1 MNTKRILHTCSAS
14 LLVIGAMLLTL
25 VGCMDDDLA
34 KNNGDV
40 VEGVP
45 ITVTMK
51 LAGAPTAD
59 VTVDTRASGDDLST
73 LSNLTIYVFDGNGTY
88 QQTVSTLDGFESL
101 EIIKGPTGTSDVT
114 YEVKFETT
122 SGTKKLLAVGNSTSS
137 VWSEANNINVSTMNF
152 EELKKHLANL
162 NIPLNQDEEFS
173 RPATITSDGQMMIT
187 GKNEGIQFGTNG
199 TVVGWGESD
208 NDIAVKM
215 KRIMAHVTFNITP
228 PKDGNAKGTFIP
240 TSYKV
245 YNVPTKACL
254 VNMDDDNT
262 IITGD
267 GAVGFNHFASMTINP
282 AINDVYSFD
291 FYMPENIYDENSEVK
306 SYQARDVW
314 TKNTEML
321 LGKMWSNAPQTSTF
335 VVISGTYSGNST
347 VDDNGTENSGDHAV
361 TGDVQYTIHLGDF
374 SDLTGNNGNYSVA
387 RNVSYTYNVSV
398 TGVNKIV
405 VEALTNKEVQPGAEG
420 QIFTYDGSTYS
431 YELDAHYEQLFLEY
445 NLSSIAS
452 AVQQKLGPYDSS
464 MEDASIN
471 KAIAD
476 NLILVIQS
484 EAMDYTYDGD
494 DYTVQN
500 KRGTLRPYQIYAD
513 AVQNKQD
520 PTEAKNN
527 VWKGSGSGINPTR
540 GFDYQWIEFWPQES
554 GTALAAYPG
563 VSEWSRAS
571 TLKAAEEN
579 MVYGTAKGNTARLK
593 DVYDVIVAMGK
604 AVKKIY
610 INGSMTPTGDTP
622 NADGICIVKDGD
634 NYVARFTAF
643 VNEYYYY
650 EHPLTHAA
658 VTSWDVFV
666 NKIPREMII
675 AMSSKISADGN
686 SSYSQVYSYI
696 TQRSMETFYNSR
708 ATAIDGFG
716 IETYNE
722 TPLTQNGVNFT
733 FGTAKCT
740 TSSGLSDK
748 NGRSN
753 QIALIGINQDQYN
766 NWSYYISTANN
777 GWFNSTNT
785 NHKEHKLSI
794 DAYSNNDRQRG
805 AYAACLSRNRDLN
818 GDGKIDE
825 SEVRWFLPSVNE
837 YLRIG
842 IGSSALSNAAQLYI
856 GNKASLDD
864 DIWYTEVNQT
874 GDKNYVTANNLADG
888 TLFYTSS
895 IDNHRTYWAVEKG
908 SYGEDQKDWTANNN
922 PKPIRCIRVLPKN
935 ITSVDTESDATY
947 EPINDPSGLTTLKFK
962 DRLVDRLYRNGVYTS
977 LLSRHNEDG
986 EPNFYS
992 EGIFVASKN
1001 VKTTDN
1007 WGVETNTDATFSL
1020 SEIIGY
1026 DINGNRLPRTNP
1038 CANYG
1043 EGSYGKGSGWRVPN
1057 LVELMAMNA
1066 EGLVNENTTCC
1077 TAFSRQ
1083 KVRYGFFINEKKMIS
1098 CPGSKGSGDLTS
1110 ASYKIRCVRDVPA
1123 GYFGN

>member
-1 MNTKRILHTCSAS
+1 MKKILHTIYTC
-14 LLVIGAMLLTL
+14 LLWMGFIGFALS
-25 VGCMDDDLA
+25 GCKDDDLA

-51 LAGAPTAD
+51 LAGTPAAD
-59 VTVDTRASGDDLST
+59 VTVDTRASDNDLST
-73 LSNLTIYVFDGNGTY
+73 LSNLTIYVFDGNGKY
-88 QQTVSTLDGFESL
+88 QQTVSTLDGTL
-101 EIIKGPTGTSDVT
+101 ERVSGPTGATDVT
-114 YEVKFETT
+114 YEVKFSTT

-162 NIPLNQDEEFS
+162 NIPLNQDGEFS
-173 RPATITSDGQMMIT
+173 RPATITADGQMMIT

-254 VNMDDDNT
+254 VNMDNDTT

-282 AINDVYSFD
+282 AIDSVYSFD

-321 LGKMWSNAPQTSTF
+321 LGKKWSNAPQTSTF

-347 VDDNGTENSGDHAV
+347 VDDNGTENSGNHAV

-374 SDLTGNNGNYSVA
+374 GESNDPNRDFGDFSIE
-387 RNVSYTYNVSV
+387 RNCSYTYNVSV

-405 VEALTNKEVQPGAEG
+405 VEALTNREDQPGAEG

-464 MEDASIN
+464 MKDSSIN

-484 EAMDYTYDGD
+484 EAMDYTHDGD

-513 AVQNKQD
+513 AVQNKKD

-527 VWKGSGSGINPTR
+527 VWKGSGSGINPTG

-571 TLKAAEEN
+571 TLTADEKN
-579 MVYGTAKGNTARLK
+579 MVYGKAKGNNARLK

-604 AVKKIY
+604 AVKNIY
-610 INGSMTPTGDTP
+610 SGSVTTIITGDTP

-650 EHPLTHAA
+650 EHPLTHAK

-708 ATAIDGFG
+708 ATAINGFG

-740 TSSGLSDK
+740 TSSGLSDT
-748 NGRSN
+748 NGRLN
-753 QIALIGINQDQYN
+753 QIALIGIDKDRYDWN
-766 NWSYYISTANN
+766 YYISTEKN

-794 DAYSNNDRQRG
+794 DAYSNNEGQRG

-818 GDGKIDE
+818 GNRTIDE

-856 GNKASLDD
+856 GNKASLDN
-864 DIWYTEVNQT
+864 DIYNQT
-874 GDKNYVTANNLADG
+874 GDKLYVTANNLADG

-908 SYGEDQKDWTANNN
+908 SYGQDNASWTANDA
-922 PKPIRCIRVLPKN
+922 PKPIRCIRVLPTN

-1001 VKTTDN
+1001 VKTTNN
-1007 WGVETNTDATFSL
+1007 WGEETNATFSL

-1026 DINGNRLPRTNP
+1026 DSNGNRVPRTNP
-1038 CANYG
+1038 CANHS
-1043 EGSYGKGSGWRVPN
+1043 EGGYSDGWRVPN

-1066 EGLVNENTTCC
+1066 EGLVDNLTICC

-1083 KVRYGFFINEKKMIS
+1083 KVRYGFKKDGTMIS
-1098 CPGSKGSGDLTS
+1098 CPGSKGTTDLTWKG
-1110 ASYKIRCVRDVPA
+1110 YLIRCVRDVPA
-1123 GYFGN
+1123 GYTFPTN

>member
-1 MNTKRILHTCSAS
+1 MKKILHTIYTC
-14 LLVIGAMLLTL
+14 LLWMGFVGFALSGCKDDEL
-25 VGCMDDDLA
+25 V
-34 KNNGDV
+34 KNNGEV

-51 LAGAPTAD
+51 LAGTPAAD
-59 VTVDTRASGDDLST
+59 VTVDTRASDNDLST
-73 LSNLTIYVFDGNGTY
+73 LSNLTIYVFDGNGKY
-88 QQTVSTLDGFESL
+88 QQTVSTLDGTL
-101 EIIKGPTGTSDVT
+101 TIKSGPEGATDVT
-114 YEVKFETT
+114 YEVQFSTT

-162 NIPLNQDEEFS
+162 NIPLNQDGEFS

-199 TVVGWGESD
+199 GVVDWGESE
-208 NDIAVKM
+208 NNIAVKM
-215 KRIMAHVTFNITP
+215 KRMMAHVTFNITQP
-228 PKDGNAKGTFIP
+228 GSAKGTFIP

-262 IITGD
+262 IVTGEN
-267 GAVGFNHFASMTINP
+267 AVEFNHFASTTVNP
-282 AINDVYSFD
+282 AIDNVYSFD
-291 FYMPENIYDENSEVK
+291 FYMPENIYGVTGGVNDYQLRDKWTVNSEK
-306 SYQARDVW
+306 
-314 TKNTEML
+314 L
-321 LGKMWSNAPQTSTF
+321 LGKQWTYAPQTSTF

-347 VDDNGTENSGDHAV
+347 VDDEGYEDSENHEV

-374 SDLTGNNGNYSVA
+374 SSSGFWGDYSVV

-398 TGVNKIV
+398 TGVDKIV
-405 VEALTNKEVQPGAEG
+405 VEALTDREDQPGAEG

-445 NLSSIAS
+445 NLSSIAL
-452 AVQQKLGPYDSS
+452 AVQQKLGQYNSNLEDSVI
-464 MEDASIN
+464 DN
-471 KAIAD
+471 TIAD

-484 EAMDYTYDGD
+484 EAMDYTHDGD

-513 AVQNKQD
+513 AVQNKKN

-527 VWKGSGSGINPTR
+527 VWKGSGTGLQPTG

-571 TLKAAEEN
+571 TLTPAEEN
-579 MVYGTAKGNTARLK
+579 MVYGKAKGNIARLK

-604 AVKKIY
+604 AVKAIY
-610 INGSMTPTGDTP
+610 TTGSVTTTDDTP
-622 NADGICIVKDGD
+622 NPDGICIVKDGD

-675 AMSSKISADGN
+675 AMSSKISEDGN

-708 ATAIDGFG
+708 ATAINGFG

-733 FGTAKCT
+733 FGKAKCT
-740 TSSGLSDK
+740 TEKEKGSDLSDTD
-748 NGRSN
+748 GRSN
-753 QIALIGINQDQYN
+753 QIALIGINQYN
-766 NWSYYISTANN
+766 KWNYYISTEKN

-794 DAYSNNDRQRG
+794 DAYSNNKGQRG

-818 GDGKIDE
+818 GDGTIDE

-856 GNKASLDD
+856 GNKASLDN
-864 DIWYTEVNQT
+864 DIWLSNGE
-874 GDKNYVTANNLADG
+874 KNYVTAENLKDG
-888 TLFYTSS
+888 TLYYTSS
-895 IDNHRTYWAVEKG
+895 IDEHRTYWAVEKG
-908 SYGEDQKDWTANNN
+908 SYGVDEASWTATNA
-922 PKPIRCIRVLPKN
+922 PKPIRCIRVLPTN
-935 ITSVDTESDATY
+935 ITSVDAKSDATY
-947 EPINDPSGLTTLKFK
+947 EPINNDPSGLTTLKFK
-962 DRLVDRLYRNGVYTS
+962 DRLVDRLYRNGEYTS

-986 EPNFYS
+986 GPNFYS

-1001 VKTTDN
+1001 VKTTDHL
-1007 WGVETNTDATFSL
+1007 GVETNTDATFSL
-1020 SEIIGY
+1020 SSIIGY
-1026 DINGNRLPRTNP
+1026 DASGNTISRTNP
-1038 CANYG
+1038 CRKYSEG
-1043 EGSYGKGSGWRVPN
+1043 EYTSGWRVPN

-1066 EGLVNENTTCC
+1066 EGLVDENTTCC

-1083 KVRYGFFINEKKMIS
+1083 AVRYGFFINEAEMIS
-1098 CPGSKGSGDLTS
+1098 CPGSKSGHLTS
-1110 ASYKIRCVRDVPA
+1110 TSYKIRCVRDVPA

>member
-1 MNTKRILHTCSAS
+1 MKKILHTIYTC
-14 LLVIGAMLLTL
+14 LLWMGF
-25 VGCMDDDLA
+25 VGFALSGCKDDEPL
-34 KNNGDV
+34 KNNGEV

-45 ITVTMK
+45 ITVNLK
-51 LAGAPTAD
+51 FSGAPAAD
-59 VTVDTRASGDDLST
+59 VVVDTRASGNDLSA
-73 LSNLTIYVFDGNGTY
+73 LSNLTIYVFDGNGKY
-88 QQTVSTLDGFESL
+88 QQTVSTLDGFERL
-101 EIIKGPTGTSDVT
+101 EIVSGPTGASDVT
-114 YEVKFETT
+114 YEVRFSTT

-137 VWSEANNINVSTMNF
+137 LWSGANNVNASEMNF
-152 EELKKHLANL
+152 EELEKHLATL
-162 NIPLNQDEEFS
+162 NIPLNQDGEFS
-173 RPATITSDGQMMIT
+173 RPATIASDGQMMIT
-187 GKNEGIQFGTNG
+187 GKNEGIQFGTDG
-199 TVVGWGESD
+199 TVVNWGESED
-208 NDIAVKM
+208 NIAVKM
-215 KRIMAHVTFNITP
+215 KRMMAHVTFNITQP
-228 PKDGNAKGTFIP
+228 ESAKGTFVP

-262 IITGD
+262 IVTGEN
-267 GAVGFNHFASMTINP
+267 AVEFNHFASTTVNP
-282 AINDVYSFD
+282 AIDNEYSFD
-291 FYMPENIYDENSEVK
+291 FYMPENIYDVIEGVDG
-306 SYQARDVW
+306 YQARDIW
-314 TKNTEML
+314 TDKSEEL
-321 LGKMWSNAPQTSTF
+321 LGKKWTNAPPTSTF

-347 VDDNGTENSGDHAV
+347 VNNSGEEDSGDYAV
-361 TGDVQYTIHLGDF
+361 TGNVQYTIHLGDF
-374 SDLTGNNGNYSVA
+374 SQLTGDYGDYSIA

-398 TGVNKIV
+398 VGVDKIV
-405 VEALTNKEVQPGAEG
+405 VEALTDIEEQPGAEG

-452 AVQQKLGPYDSS
+452 AITQKLGSYNTSID
-464 MEDASIN
+464 DAKID

-484 EAMDYTYDGD
+484 EAMDYSHAGS

-513 AVQNKQD
+513 AVRNGDD
-520 PTEAKNN
+520 PTEAKKK
-527 VWKGSGSGINPTR
+527 VWQGSGTELQPEG

-571 TLKAAEEN
+571 TLTDAEKQI
-579 MVYGTAKGNTARLK
+579 VYGTAVALDKTARLK

-604 AVKKIY
+604 AVKNIY
-610 INGSMTPTGDTP
+610 KSGSVTTTTGDTP
-622 NADGICIVKDGD
+622 NDDGICIVKDGN

-650 EHPLTHAA
+650 EHPLTHAK

-675 AMSSKISADGN
+675 AMSSKISEDGN

-708 ATAIDGFG
+708 ATAINGIG

-722 TPLTQNGVNFT
+722 TPLTQNGINFT
-733 FGTAKCT
+733 FGYAKCST
-740 TSSGLSDK
+740 KSGLSDTD
-748 NGRSN
+748 GRSN
-753 QIALIGINQDQYN
+753 QIALIGIDDYQYN
-766 NWSYYISTANN
+766 WNYYISTDKN

-785 NHKEHKLSI
+785 NHKEHKLDI
-794 DAYSNNDRQRG
+794 EAYDNKYGQRG

-818 GDGKIDE
+818 GNGVIDK

-842 IGSSALSNAAQLYI
+842 IGSNVLSNAAQLYL

-864 DIWYTEVNQT
+864 DIWYTGQNNT
-874 GDKNYVTANNLADG
+874 GDKNYVTADNLTDG
-888 TLFYTSS
+888 TLYYTSS

-908 SYGEDQKDWTANNN
+908 SYGVDGESWTAGDN
-922 PKPIRCIRVLPKN
+922 PKPIRCIRVLPTN
-935 ITSVDTESDATY
+935 IASVDVNSDATY
-947 EPINDPSGLTTLKFK
+947 ERVNKDPSGLTTLKFK
-962 DRLVDRLYRNGVYTS
+962 GRLVDGLYRNGVYNS
-977 LLSRHNEDG
+977 LLSIHDETGGANL
-986 EPNFYS
+986 YS
-992 EGIFVASKN
+992 EGIFVASEN
-1001 VKTTDN
+1001 VKTTDY
-1007 WGVETNTDATFSL
+1007 GGQDTDATFSL
-1020 SEIIGY
+1020 SSIIGY
-1026 DINGNRLPRTNP
+1026 NANGNTLYRTNP
-1038 CANYG
+1038 CRNYS
-1043 EGSYGKGSGWRVPN
+1043 EGGYNSGWRVPN

-1066 EGLVNENTTCC
+1066 EGLVDNTTICC

-1083 KVRYGFFINEKKMIS
+1083 KVRYGFRIDAGMIS
-1098 CPGSKGSGDLTS
+1098 CPGSKGITDLIDD
-1110 ASYKIRCVRDVPA
+1110 KFIIRCVRDVPA

>member
-1 MNTKRILHTCSAS
+1 MKRIQYILSVV
-14 LLVIGAMLLTL
+14 LLAVFAFT
-25 VGCMDDDLA
+25 GCIDDDLV
-34 KNNGDV
+34 KTNDV
-40 VEGVP
+40 EEGVP
-45 ITVTMK
+45 ITVTLK
-51 LAGAPTAD
+51 LSGAPVAD
-59 VTVDTRASGDDLST
+59 VTVDTRASGDDLSA
-73 LSNLTIYVFDGNGTY
+73 LSNLTIYVFDGNGKY

-101 EIIKGPTGTSDVT
+101 EIINGPTGTSDVT

-162 NIPLNQDEEFS
+162 NIPLNQDGEFS

-187 GKNEGIQFGTNG
+187 GKNEGIQFDTNG
-199 TVVGWGESD
+199 TVVYWGESES
-208 NDIAVKM
+208 NIAVKM
-215 KRIMAHVTFNITP
+215 KRMMAHVTFNITQP
-228 PKDGNAKGTFIP
+228 GSAKGTFIP

-291 FYMPENIYDENSEVK
+291 FYMPENIYDENSEVD
-306 SYQARDVW
+306 SYQERDVW
-314 TKNTEML
+314 TKKPEML
-321 LGKMWSNAPQTSTF
+321 LGKKWSNAPQTSTF

-347 VDDNGTENSGDHAV
+347 VDDEGYEDSENHEV
-361 TGDVQYTIHLGDF
+361 TGNVQYTIHLGDF
-374 SDLTGNNGNYSVA
+374 SSSGFWGDYSVV
-387 RNVSYTYNVSV
+387 RNVSYTYNISV
-398 TGVNKIV
+398 EGVNKIV
-405 VEALTNKEVQPGAEG
+405 VEALTNREDQPGAEG

-452 AVQQKLGPYDSS
+452 AVEQKLGSYNSN
-464 MEDASIN
+464 MEDAEIDN
-471 KAIAD
+471 AIAD

-484 EAMDYTYDGD
+484 EAMDYTHNGS

-513 AVQNKQD
+513 AVRSGEN
-520 PTEAKNN
+520 PANAKNS
-527 VWKGSGSGINPTR
+527 VWQGSGSGIQPTG

-571 TLKAAEEN
+571 TLTEAEEN

-604 AVKKIY
+604 AVKNIY
-610 INGSMTPTGDTP
+610 SGSVTTIITGDTP
-622 NADGICIVKDGD
+622 NDDGICIVKDGD

-650 EHPLTHAA
+650 EHPLTHAE

-708 ATAIDGFG
+708 ATAINGFG

-722 TPLTQNGVNFT
+722 TPLTQDGVNFT

-740 TSSGLSDK
+740 TSDGLSDK
-748 NGRSN
+748 DGRSN
-753 QIALIGINQDQYN
+753 QIALIGINQYN
-766 NWSYYISTANN
+766 KWNYYISTEKN

-794 DAYSNNDRQRG
+794 DAYSNNEGQRG

-818 GDGKIDE
+818 GNGTIDE

-864 DIWYTEVNQT
+864 DIWYTGGNQT
-874 GDKNYVTANNLADG
+874 GDKNYVKANNLADG

-895 IDNHRTYWAVEKG
+895 IDNHRTFWAVEKG
-908 SYGEDQKDWTANNN
+908 SYGKDQQSWTANNS
-922 PKPIRCIRVLPKN
+922 PKPIRCIRVLPTN

-1001 VKTTDN
+1001 VKTTNN
-1007 WGVETNTDATFSL
+1007 WGEETNATFSL

-1026 DINGNRLPRTNP
+1026 DSNGNEVPRTNP
-1038 CANYG
+1038 CKNHR
-1043 EGSYGKGSGWRVPN
+1043 EGGYSDGWRVPN

-1066 EGLVNENTTCC
+1066 EGLVDNLTICC

-1083 KVRYGFFINEKKMIS
+1083 KVRYGFKIDGTMIS
-1098 CPGSKGSGDLTS
+1098 CPGSKGTTDLTWKG
-1110 ASYKIRCVRDVPA
+1110 YLIRCVRDVPA
-1123 GYFGN
+1123 GYTFPTN

>member
-1 MNTKRILHTCSAS
+1 MKKILHTIYIRL
-14 LLVIGAMLLTL
+14 LLVGFVAFTLTS
-25 VGCMDDDLA
+25 CMDDELV
-34 KNNGDV
+34 KSGEV

-114 YEVKFETT
+114 YKVKFETT

-162 NIPLNQDEEFS
+162 NIPLNQDGEFS

-187 GKNEGIQFGTNG
+187 GKNEGIQFDTNG
-199 TVVGWGESD
+199 TVVDWGESK
-208 NDIAVKM
+208 NNIAVKM
-215 KRIMAHVTFNITP
+215 KRIMAHVTFNITQP
-228 PKDGNAKGTFIP
+228 DDGSAQGTFTP

-254 VNMDDDNT
+254 VNMDNDST

-282 AINDVYSFD
+282 AIDNVYSFD
-291 FYMPENIYDENSEVK
+291 FYMPENIYDENSKVN

-314 TKNTEML
+314 TKKTEML
-321 LGKMWSNAPQTSTF
+321 LGKKWSNAPQTSTF

-347 VDDNGTENSGDHAV
+347 VDDNGTEGSGNHAV

-374 SDLTGNNGNYSVA
+374 SDSKFGDYSIA

-398 TGVNKIV
+398 EGVNKIV
-405 VEALTNKEVQPGAEG
+405 VEALTNREDQPGAEG

-464 MEDASIN
+464 MKDSSIN

-484 EAMDYTYDGD
+484 EAMDYTHDGD

-513 AVQNKQD
+513 AVQNKKD

-527 VWKGSGSGINPTR
+527 VWKGSGSGINPTG
-540 GFDYQWIEFWPQES
+540 GFDYQWIEFWPQTS
-554 GTALAAYPG
+554 GTELAAYPG

-571 TLKAAEEN
+571 SLTEAEEN
-579 MVYGTAKGNTARLK
+579 MVYGTAKGNASRLK

-604 AVKKIY
+604 AVKNIY
-610 INGSMTPTGDTP
+610 KVGTVSTTTDDTP

-650 EHPLTHAA
+650 EHPLTHAE

-708 ATAIDGFG
+708 ATAINGFG

-740 TSSGLSDK
+740 TSDELSDK
-748 NGRSN
+748 DGRSN
-753 QIALIGINQDQYN
+753 QIALIGIDNDRYYWN
-766 NWSYYISTANN
+766 YYISTEKN

-794 DAYSNNDRQRG
+794 DAYSNNKGQRG

-818 GDGKIDE
+818 GDRTIDE

-856 GNKASLDD
+856 GNKASLDN
-864 DIWYTEVNQT
+864 DIWYTGENQT
-874 GDKNYVTANNLADG
+874 GDKNYVKAENLKDG
-888 TLFYTSS
+888 TLYYTSS
-895 IDNHRTYWAVEKG
+895 IDEHRTYWAVEKG
-908 SYGEDQKDWTANNN
+908 SYGVDGESWTATNA
-922 PKPIRCIRVLPKN
+922 PKPIRCIRVLPTN
-935 ITSVDTESDATY
+935 ITSVDAKSDATY
-947 EPINDPSGLTTLKFK
+947 ERIYNDPSGLTTLKFK

-1026 DINGNRLPRTNP
+1026 DSNGNRVSRTNP
-1038 CANYG
+1038 CANHS

-1066 EGLVNENTTCC
+1066 EELVDVNTTCC

-1083 KVRYGFFINEKKMIS
+1083 AVRYGFFINEKKMIS
-1098 CPGSKGSGDLTS
+1098 CPGSKGSGHLTS
-1110 ASYKIRCVRDVPA
+1110 TSYKIRCVRDVPA

>member
-1 MNTKRILHTCSAS
+1 MNARRILHTLFTGLLAVWALAS
-14 LLVIGAMLLTL
+14 CIDDELV
-25 VGCMDDDLA
+25 
-34 KNNGDV
+34 KNNNV

-59 VTVDTRASGDDLST
+59 VTVETRASGNDLST
-73 LSNLTIYVFDGNGTY
+73 LSNLTIYVYDGNGKY
-88 QQTVSTLDGFESL
+88 QQTVSTLDKTLTIES
-101 EIIKGPTGTSDVT
+101 GPTGTADVT
-114 YEVKFETT
+114 YRVRFSTT

-162 NIPLNQDEEFS
+162 NIPLNQDGEFS
-173 RPATITSDGQMMIT
+173 RPATITADGQMMIT

-262 IITGD
+262 IVAGE
-267 GAVGFNHFASMTINP
+267 GAVGFNHFAATTINP

-291 FYMPENIYDENSEVK
+291 FYMPENIYDEK
-306 SYQARDVW
+306 SDVNDYKVRDVW
-314 TKNTEML
+314 TKNSEEL
-321 LGKMWSNAPQTSTF
+321 LGKKWTNAPQTSTF

-347 VDDNGTENSGDHAV
+347 VDDNGIENSGNHAV
-361 TGDVQYTIHLGDF
+361 TGNVQYTIHLGDF
-374 SDLTGNNGNYSVA
+374 SDLTGELGNYSVA

-398 TGVNKIV
+398 EGIDKIV
-405 VEALTNKEVQPGAEG
+405 VEALTNKEDQPGAEG

-452 AVQQKLGPYDSS
+452 AVQQILGPYDSS

-484 EAMDYTYDGD
+484 EAMDYTHDGE

-513 AVQNKQD
+513 AVQNGQD
-520 PTEAKNN
+520 PTVAKNN
-527 VWKGSGSGINPTR
+527 VWKGSGSGITPTG
-540 GFDYQWIEFWPQES
+540 GFDYQWIEFWPQTNSTE
-554 GTALAAYPG
+554 LAAYPG
-563 VSEWSRAS
+563 VSEWSCAS
-571 TLKAAEEN
+571 SLTDAEKKS
-579 MVYGTAKGNTARLK
+579 VYGTPRGDTDRLK

-604 AVKKIY
+604 AVKSIY
-610 INGSMTPTGDTP
+610 KTGSVSTTDETP
-622 NADGICIVKDGD
+622 NTDGICITQDG
-634 NYVARFTAF
+634 NSFVTRFTAF

-650 EHPLTHAA
+650 EHPLTHAE
-658 VTSWDVFV
+658 VPSWDVFV

-675 AMSSKISADGN
+675 AMSSKISSDGN

-708 ATAIDGFG
+708 ATAINGFG

-722 TPLTQNGVNFT
+722 TPLTEKGVNFT
-733 FGTAKCT
+733 FGKNIK
-740 TSSGLSDK
+740 SGLSDTD
-748 NGRSN
+748 GRSN
-753 QIALIGINQDQYN
+753 QIDLIDGNDE
-766 NWSYYISTANN
+766 WEYYISTVNN

-794 DAYSNNDRQRG
+794 DAYSDDFDQRG

-818 GDGKIDE
+818 GDGIIDN

-864 DIWYTEVNQT
+864 DIWYTGVNQT
-874 GDKNYVTANNLADG
+874 GDKNYVTEENLADG

-895 IDNHRTYWAVEKG
+895 IDDHRTFWAVEKG
-908 SYGEDQKDWTANNN
+908 SYGKDQQPWTANNS
-922 PKPIRCIRVLPKN
+922 PKPIRCIRVLPTN
-935 ITSVDTESDATY
+935 ITSVNAKSDATY
-947 EPINDPSGLTTLKFK
+947 ERIDNDPSKLITLKFK
-962 DRLVDRLYRNGVYTS
+962 GRLVDRLYRNGVYTS
-977 LLSRHNEDG
+977 VLSRHDEDG

-1001 VKTTDN
+1001 VKQTN
-1007 WGVETNTDATFSL
+1007 WWGDETNTDATFSL

-1026 DINGNRLPRTNP
+1026 DSNGNMSSRTNP
-1038 CANYG
+1038 CANYS

-1066 EGLVNENTTCC
+1066 EGLVDVNTTCC

-1083 KVRYGFFINEKKMIS
+1083 KVRYGFFINEAKMIS

-1110 ASYKIRCVRDVPA
+1110 ESYKIRCVRDVPT
-1123 GYFGN
+1123 GYFD

>member
-1 MNTKRILHTCSAS
+1 MKKILHTIYTC
-14 LLVIGAMLLTL
+14 LLWMGFVGFALSGCKDDEL
-25 VGCMDDDLA
+25 V
-34 KNNGDV
+34 KNNGEV

-59 VTVDTRASGDDLST
+59 VTVDTRASGNDLST
-73 LSNLTIYVFDGNGTY
+73 LINLTIYVFDGNGTY
-88 QQTVSTLDGFESL
+88 QQTVSTLDGTL
-101 EIIKGPTGTSDVT
+101 TIKSGPEGATDVT
-114 YEVKFETT
+114 YEVQFSTT

-162 NIPLNQDEEFS
+162 NIPLNQDGEFS

-187 GKNEGIQFGTNG
+187 GKNEGIQFDTNG
-199 TVVGWGESD
+199 TVVNWGESK
-208 NDIAVKM
+208 NNIAVKM

-228 PKDGNAKGTFIP
+228 PKDGNAKGTFTP

-254 VNMDDDNT
+254 VNMDNDST

-282 AINDVYSFD
+282 AIDSVYSFD
-291 FYMPENIYDENSEVK
+291 FYMPENIYDENSKVD

-314 TKNTEML
+314 TKKTEML
-321 LGKMWSNAPQTSTF
+321 LGKKWRNAPQTSTF

-347 VDDNGTENSGDHAV
+347 VNDNGTEGSGNHAV
-361 TGDVQYTIHLGDF
+361 TGDVQYTIHLGNFGKSTDTKRNFGDF
-374 SDLTGNNGNYSVA
+374 SIE
-387 RNVSYTYNVSV
+387 RNCSYTYNVSV

-405 VEALTNKEVQPGAEG
+405 VEALTNIEDQPGAEG

-452 AVQQKLGPYDSS
+452 AVEQNLGSYNSN
-464 MEDASIN
+464 MEDAEIDN
-471 KAIAD
+471 AIAD

-484 EAMDYTYDGD
+484 EAMDYTHDGD

-513 AVQNKQD
+513 AVQNKKN

-527 VWKGSGSGINPTR
+527 VWKGSGTGIQPTG
-540 GFDYQWIEFWPQES
+540 GFDYQWIEFWPQTS
-554 GTALAAYPG
+554 GTELAAYPG

-571 TLKAAEEN
+571 TLTAAEEN
-579 MVYGTAKGNTARLK
+579 MVYGTAKGDTARLK

-650 EHPLTHAA
+650 EHPLTHAE

-675 AMSSKISADGN
+675 AMSSKISEDGN

-708 ATAIDGFG
+708 ATAINGFG

-722 TPLTQNGVNFT
+722 TPLTQKGVDFT

-748 NGRSN
+748 DGRSN
-753 QIALIGINQDQYN
+753 QIALIGINQYN
-766 NWSYYISTANN
+766 EWNYYISTEKN

-794 DAYSNNDRQRG
+794 DAYSNNKGQRG

-818 GDGKIDE
+818 GNGTIDE

-856 GNKASLDD
+856 GNKASLDN
-864 DIWYTEVNQT
+864 DIWYTGENQT

-895 IDNHRTYWAVEKG
+895 IDNHRTFWAVEKG
-908 SYGEDQKDWTANNN
+908 SYGVDGASWTANNA
-922 PKPIRCIRVLPKN
+922 PKPIRCIRVLPTN
-935 ITSVDTESDATY
+935 IISVDAKSDATY
-947 EPINDPSGLTTLKFK
+947 EPINNDPSGLTTLKFK
-962 DRLVDRLYRNGVYTS
+962 DRLVDRLYRNGEYTS

-986 EPNFYS
+986 GPNFYS

-1001 VKTTDN
+1001 VKTTDHL
-1007 WGVETNTDATFSL
+1007 GVETNTDATFSL
-1020 SEIIGY
+1020 SSIIGY
-1026 DINGNRLPRTNP
+1026 DASGNTISRTNP
-1038 CANYG
+1038 CRKYSEG
-1043 EGSYGKGSGWRVPN
+1043 EYTSGWRVPN

-1066 EGLVNENTTCC
+1066 EGLVDENTTCC

-1083 KVRYGFFINEKKMIS
+1083 AVRYGFFINEAEMIS
-1098 CPGSKGSGDLTS
+1098 CPGSKGSGHLTS
-1110 ASYKIRCVRDVPA
+1110 TSYKIRCVRDVPA

>member
-1 MNTKRILHTCSAS
+1 MKKILHTIYTC
-14 LLVIGAMLLTL
+14 LLWMGFVCFALSGCKDDEL
-25 VGCMDDDLA
+25 V
-34 KNNGDV
+34 KNNGEV

-51 LAGAPTAD
+51 LAGTPAAD

-73 LSNLTIYVFDGNGTY
+73 LINLTIYVFDRNGTY

-162 NIPLNQDEEFS
+162 NIPLNQDGEFS

-187 GKNEGIQFGTNG
+187 GKNEGIQFDTNG
-199 TVVGWGESD
+199 TVVNWGESK
-208 NDIAVKM
+208 NNIAVKM

-228 PKDGNAKGTFIP
+228 PKDGNAKGTFTP

-291 FYMPENIYDENSEVK
+291 FYMPENIYDENSKVN

-314 TKNTEML
+314 TKKTEML
-321 LGKMWSNAPQTSTF
+321 LGKKWSNAPQTSTF

-347 VDDNGTENSGDHAV
+347 VDDNGTENSGNHAV

-398 TGVNKIV
+398 KGVNKIV
-405 VEALTNKEVQPGAEG
+405 VEALTDKEEQPGAEG

-513 AVQNKQD
+513 AVQNEQD

-527 VWKGSGSGINPTR
+527 VWKGSGSGINPTG

-571 TLKAAEEN
+571 TLTAAEEN
-579 MVYGTAKGNTARLK
+579 MVYGTAEGNTARLK

-708 ATAIDGFG
+708 ATTINGFG

-722 TPLTQNGVNFT
+722 TPLTQNGVDFT

-748 NGRSN
+748 DGRSN
-753 QIALIGINQDQYN
+753 QIALIGINQGINQYN
-766 NWSYYISTANN
+766 NWNYYISTVKN

-794 DAYSNNDRQRG
+794 DAYSNNYGQRG

-818 GDGKIDE
+818 GNGTIDE

-864 DIWYTEVNQT
+864 DIWYTGVNQT

-895 IDNHRTYWAVEKG
+895 IDKHRTYWAVEKG
-908 SYGEDQKDWTANNN
+908 SYGEDQKDWTAGNN

-947 EPINDPSGLTTLKFK
+947 EPINNDPSGLTTLKFK

-986 EPNFYS
+986 GPNFYS

-1001 VKTTDN
+1001 VKTTNN
-1007 WGVETNTDATFSL
+1007 WGEETDTDATFSL
-1020 SEIIGY
+1020 SSIIGY
-1026 DINGNRLPRTNP
+1026 DASGNTISRTNP
-1038 CANYG
+1038 CRKYSEG
-1043 EGSYGKGSGWRVPN
+1043 EYTSGWRVPN

-1066 EGLVNENTTCC
+1066 EELVDVNTTCC

-1083 KVRYGFFINEKKMIS
+1083 AVRYGFFINEKKMIS
-1098 CPGSKGSGDLTS
+1098 CPGSKGSGNLTS
-1110 ASYKIRCVRDVPA
+1110 TSYKIRCVRDVPA

>member
-1 MNTKRILHTCSAS
+1 
-14 LLVIGAMLLTL
+14 
-25 VGCMDDDLA
+25 MDDDLA

-101 EIIKGPTGTSDVT
+101 EIKGPTGTGDVT

-162 NIPLNQDEEFS
+162 NIPLNQDGEFS

-267 GAVGFNHFASMTINP
+267 GVVGFNHFASMTINP

-321 LGKMWSNAPQTSTF
+321 LGKKWSNAPQTSTF

-513 AVQNKQD
+513 AVQNEQD

-818 GDGKIDE
+818 GDGTIDE

-1026 DINGNRLPRTNP
+1026 DSNGNRLPRTNP

>member
-1 MNTKRILHTCSAS
+1 
-14 LLVIGAMLLTL
+14 
-25 VGCMDDDLA
+25 MDDDLA

-59 VTVDTRASGDDLST
+59 VTVDTRASGNDLST
-73 LSNLTIYVFDGNGTY
+73 LSNLTIYVFDGNGKY
-88 QQTVSTLDGFESL
+88 QQTVSTLDGTL
-101 EIIKGPTGTSDVT
+101 TIKSGPEGATDVT
-114 YEVKFETT
+114 YEVQFSTT

-162 NIPLNQDEEFS
+162 NIPLNQDGEFS
-173 RPATITSDGQMMIT
+173 RPATITADGQMMIT

-199 TVVGWGESD
+199 SVVDWGESK
-208 NDIAVKM
+208 NNIAVKM
-215 KRIMAHVTFNITP
+215 KRMMAHVTFNITQP
-228 PKDGNAKGTFIP
+228 GSAKGAFIP

-254 VNMDDDNT
+254 VNMDNDTT

-282 AINDVYSFD
+282 AIDSVYSFD
-291 FYMPENIYDENSEVK
+291 FYMPENIYDENSKVN

-314 TKNTEML
+314 TKDTEML
-321 LGKMWSNAPQTSTF
+321 LGKKWSNAPQTSTF

-347 VDDNGTENSGDHAV
+347 VDDEGYEDSENHEV
-361 TGDVQYTIHLGDF
+361 TGNVQYTIHLGDF
-374 SDLTGNNGNYSVA
+374 SSSGFWGDYSVV
-387 RNVSYTYNVSV
+387 RNVSYTYNISV
-398 TGVNKIV
+398 EGVNKIV
-405 VEALTNKEVQPGAEG
+405 VEALTNREDQPGAEG

-445 NLSSIAS
+445 NLSSITS
-452 AVQQKLGPYDSS
+452 AVTQKLDTYNSN
-464 MEDASIN
+464 MKDAEID

-484 EAMDYTYDGD
+484 EAMDYTHDGD

-513 AVQNKQD
+513 AVQNKKD

-527 VWKGSGSGINPTR
+527 VWKGSGSGINPTG
-540 GFDYQWIEFWPQES
+540 GFDYQWIEFWPQTS
-554 GTALAAYPG
+554 GTELAAYPG

-571 TLKAAEEN
+571 TLTEDEKN
-579 MVYGTAKGNTARLK
+579 SVYGIASEKNVRLK

-604 AVKKIY
+604 AVKNIY
-610 INGSMTPTGDTP
+610 KSGSVTTTGDTP
-622 NADGICIVKDGD
+622 NGDGICIVKDGN

-650 EHPLTHAA
+650 EHPLTHAEVA
-658 VTSWDVFV
+658 SWDVFV

-675 AMSSKISADGN
+675 AMSSKISEDGN

-708 ATAIDGFG
+708 ATAINGFG

-722 TPLTQNGVNFT
+722 TPLTQDGVNFT
-733 FGTAKCT
+733 FGKNIK
-740 TSSGLSDK
+740 SGLSDTD
-748 NGRSN
+748 GRSN
-753 QIALIGINQDQYN
+753 QIALINITRYDWN
-766 NWSYYISTANN
+766 YYISTEKN

-794 DAYSNNDRQRG
+794 DAYSNDQSQRG

-818 GDGKIDE
+818 GNGTIDE

-856 GNKASLDD
+856 GNKASLDS
-864 DIWYTEVNQT
+864 DIWYADN
-874 GDKNYVTANNLADG
+874 GDKNYVTTENLKDG
-888 TLFYTSS
+888 TLYYTSS
-895 IDNHRTYWAVEKG
+895 IDEHRTYWAVEKG
-908 SYGEDQKDWTANNN
+908 SYGVDEASWTATNA
-922 PKPIRCIRVLPKN
+922 PKPIRCIRVLPTN
-935 ITSVDTESDATY
+935 IISVDAKSDATY
-947 EPINDPSGLTTLKFK
+947 EPINNDPSGLTTLKFK

-986 EPNFYS
+986 EPNYYS

-1001 VKTTDN
+1001 VKTTDY
-1007 WGVETNTDATFSL
+1007 WGNETYTDATFSL
-1020 SEIIGY
+1020 SSIIGY
-1026 DINGNRLPRTNP
+1026 DASGNTISRTNP
-1038 CANYG
+1038 CRKYSEG
-1043 EGSYGKGSGWRVPN
+1043 EYTSGWRVPN

-1066 EGLVNENTTCC
+1066 EGLVEENTTCC

-1083 KVRYGFFINEKKMIS
+1083 AVRYGFFINEAEMIS

>member
-1 MNTKRILHTCSAS
+1 MKKILHTIYTC
-14 LLVIGAMLLTL
+14 LLWMGFVGFALSGCKDDEL
-25 VGCMDDDLA
+25 V
-34 KNNGDV
+34 KNNGEV

-59 VTVDTRASGDDLST
+59 VTVDTRASGNDLST
-73 LSNLTIYVFDGNGTY
+73 LSNLTIYVFDGNGKY
-88 QQTVSTLDGFESL
+88 QQTVSTLDGTL
-101 EIIKGPTGTSDVT
+101 TIKSGPEGATDVT
-114 YEVKFETT
+114 YEVQFSTT

-162 NIPLNQDEEFS
+162 NIPLNQDGEFS

-199 TVVGWGESD
+199 TVVGWGEND

-254 VNMDDDNT
+254 VNMDNDTT
-262 IITGD
+262 IITGE

-282 AINDVYSFD
+282 AIDSVYSFD
-291 FYMPENIYDENSEVK
+291 FYMPENIYDENSEVD
-306 SYQARDVW
+306 SYQERDVW
-314 TKNTEML
+314 TKKPEML
-321 LGKMWSNAPQTSTF
+321 LGKKWSNAPQTSTF

-347 VDDNGTENSGDHAV
+347 VNDNGTEGSGNHAV
-361 TGDVQYTIHLGDF
+361 TGDVQYTIHLGNFGKSTDTKRNFGDF
-374 SDLTGNNGNYSVA
+374 SIE
-387 RNVSYTYNVSV
+387 RNCSYTYNMSV

-405 VEALTNKEVQPGAEG
+405 VEALTDKEYQPGAEG

-464 MEDASIN
+464 MKDSSIN

-484 EAMDYTYDGD
+484 EAMDYTHDGD

-513 AVQNKQD
+513 AVQNKKD
-520 PTEAKNN
+520 STEAKNN
-527 VWKGSGSGINPTR
+527 VWKGSGSGINPTG

-571 TLKAAEEN
+571 TLTEAEEN
-579 MVYGTAKGNTARLK
+579 MVYGTAKGDTARLK

-650 EHPLTHAA
+650 EHPLTHAE

-708 ATAIDGFG
+708 ATDINGFG

-722 TPLTQNGVNFT
+722 TPLTEKEVNFT
-733 FGTAKCT
+733 FGKNIK
-740 TSSGLSDK
+740 SGLSDTD
-748 NGRSN
+748 GRSN
-753 QIALIGINQDQYN
+753 QIDLIDGNDK
-766 NWSYYISTANN
+766 WEYYISTVNN

-794 DAYSNNDRQRG
+794 DAYSNNEGQRG

-818 GDGKIDE
+818 GDRTIDE

-856 GNKASLDD
+856 GNKASLDN
-864 DIWYTEVNQT
+864 DIWYTGEDQT

-895 IDNHRTYWAVEKG
+895 IDDHRTYWAVEKG
-908 SYGEDQKDWTANNN
+908 SYGVDGASWTANNN
-922 PKPIRCIRVLPKN
+922 PKPIRCIRVLPKD

-947 EPINDPSGLTTLKFK
+947 ERIYNDPSGLTTLKFK

-1007 WGVETNTDATFSL
+1007 WGVETDTDATFSL
-1020 SEIIGY
+1020 SSIIGY
-1026 DINGNRLPRTNP
+1026 DSNGNRVPRTNP
-1038 CANYG
+1038 CANHR
-1043 EGSYGKGSGWRVPN
+1043 EGGYSDGWRVPN

-1083 KVRYGFFINEKKMIS
+1083 AVRYGFIVNEEKMIS
-1098 CPGSKGSGDLTS
+1098 CPGSKGPGALNT
-1110 ASYKIRCVRDVPA
+1110 SYKIRCVRDVPA
-1123 GYFGN
+1123 GYFD

>member
-1 MNTKRILHTCSAS
+1 
-14 LLVIGAMLLTL
+14 
-25 VGCMDDDLA
+25 MDDDLA

-51 LAGAPTAD
+51 LAGTPAAD
-59 VTVDTRASGDDLST
+59 VTVDTRASDNDLST
-73 LSNLTIYVFDGNGTY
+73 LSNLTIYVFDGNGKY
-88 QQTVSTLDGFESL
+88 QQTVSTLDGTL
-101 EIIKGPTGTSDVT
+101 TIKSGPEGATDVT
-114 YEVKFETT
+114 YEVQFSTT

-162 NIPLNQDEEFS
+162 NIPLNQDGEFS

-199 TVVGWGESD
+199 AVVNWGESK
-208 NDIAVKM
+208 NNIAVKM
-215 KRIMAHVTFNITP
+215 KRMMAHVTFNITQP
-228 PKDGNAKGTFIP
+228 GSAKGTFIP

-321 LGKMWSNAPQTSTF
+321 LGKKWSNAPQTSTF

-347 VDDNGTENSGDHAV
+347 VDDNGTEGPGNHAV

-374 SDLTGNNGNYSVA
+374 SDSKFGDYSIA

-398 TGVNKIV
+398 EGVNKIV
-405 VEALTNKEVQPGAEG
+405 VEALTNREDQPGAEG

-464 MEDASIN
+464 MKDSSIN

-484 EAMDYTYDGD
+484 EAMDYTHDGD

-513 AVQNKQD
+513 AVQNKKD

-527 VWKGSGSGINPTR
+527 VWKGSGSGINPTG

-571 TLKAAEEN
+571 TLTAAEVN

-604 AVKKIY
+604 AVKEIY
-610 INGSMTPTGDTP
+610 KVGTVSTTTDDTP

-650 EHPLTHAA
+650 EHPLTHAE

-708 ATAIDGFG
+708 ATDINGIG

-722 TPLTQNGVNFT
+722 TPLAQDRINFT
-733 FGTAKCT
+733 FGSAKCT
-740 TSSGLSDK
+740 TGIGSDLSDTD
-748 NGRSN
+748 GRSN
-753 QIALIGINQDQYN
+753 QIALIGIDNYRYRWD
-766 NWSYYISTANN
+766 YYISTGKN

-794 DAYSNNDRQRG
+794 DAYSNNDGQRG

-818 GDGKIDE
+818 GDGTIDE

-856 GNKASLDD
+856 GNKASLDN
-864 DIWYTEVNQT
+864 DIRLSNGE
-874 GDKNYVTANNLADG
+874 KIYVTAENLKDG
-888 TLFYTSS
+888 TLYYTSS
-895 IDNHRTYWAVEKG
+895 IDEHRTYWAVEKG
-908 SYGEDQKDWTANNN
+908 SYGVDGASWTATNA
-922 PKPIRCIRVLPKN
+922 PKPIRCIRVLPTN
-935 ITSVDTESDATY
+935 ITSVDAKSDATY
-947 EPINDPSGLTTLKFK
+947 EPINNDPSGLTTLKFK

-1001 VKTTDN
+1001 VKQTN
-1007 WGVETNTDATFSL
+1007 WRGDETNTDATFSL

-1026 DINGNRLPRTNP
+1026 DSNGNMSSRTNP

-1066 EGLVNENTTCC
+1066 EGLVEENTTCC

-1083 KVRYGFFINEKKMIS
+1083 AVRYGFFINEAEMIS

-1123 GYFGN
+1123 GYFD

>member
-1 MNTKRILHTCSAS
+1 
-14 LLVIGAMLLTL
+14 
-25 VGCMDDDLA
+25 MDDDLA

-51 LAGAPTAD
+51 LAGTPAAD
-59 VTVDTRASGDDLST
+59 VTVDTRASGNDLST

-88 QQTVSTLDGFESL
+88 QQTVSTLDGFKSL

-162 NIPLNQDEEFS
+162 NIPLNQDGEFS

-187 GKNEGIQFGTNG
+187 GKNEGIQFDTNG
-199 TVVGWGESD
+199 TVVNWGESE
-208 NDIAVKM
+208 NNIAVKM
-215 KRIMAHVTFNITP
+215 KRIMAHVTFNITQP
-228 PKDGNAKGTFIP
+228 DDGSAQGTFTP

-291 FYMPENIYDENSEVK
+291 FYMPENIYDENSKVN

-321 LGKMWSNAPQTSTF
+321 LGKKWSNAPQTSTF

-347 VDDNGTENSGDHAV
+347 VDDNGTESSGDHAV
-361 TGDVQYTIHLGDF
+361 TGNVQYTIHLGDF

-405 VEALTNKEVQPGAEG
+405 VEALTDKEDQPGAEG

-452 AVQQKLGPYDSS
+452 AVQQKLGQYDSS
-464 MEDASIN
+464 IEDASIN

-494 DYTVQN
+494 NYTVQN

-513 AVQNKQD
+513 AVQNEQD

-527 VWKGSGSGINPTR
+527 VWKGSGSGINPTG
-540 GFDYQWIEFWPQES
+540 GFDYQWIEFWPQTS
-554 GTALAAYPG
+554 GTELAAYPG

-571 TLKAAEEN
+571 SLTDEEKSS
-579 MVYGTAKGNTARLK
+579 VYGTPSGNASRLK

-604 AVKKIY
+604 AVKDIY
-610 INGSMTPTGDTP
+610 KVGTVSTTTDDTP

-818 GDGKIDE
+818 GNGTIDE

-856 GNKASLDD
+856 GNKASLDN
-864 DIWYTEVNQT
+864 DIWYTGGNQT
-874 GDKNYVTANNLADG
+874 GDKNYVTADNLADG

-895 IDNHRTYWAVEKG
+895 IDDHRTFWAVEKG
-908 SYGEDQKDWTANNN
+908 SYGKDQQSWTANNS
-922 PKPIRCIRVLPKN
+922 PKPIRCIRVLPTN
-935 ITSVDTESDATY
+935 ITSVDAESDATY
-947 EPINDPSGLTTLKFK
+947 ERIYNDPSGLTTLKFK

-1001 VKTTDN
+1001 VKTTND

-1020 SEIIGY
+1020 SSIIGY
-1026 DINGNRLPRTNP
+1026 DSNGNRVSRTNP
-1038 CANYG
+1038 CANYR
-1043 EGSYGKGSGWRVPN
+1043 EGGYSDGWRVPN

-1066 EGLVNENTTCC
+1066 EELVDNLTICC

-1083 KVRYGFFINEKKMIS
+1083 KVRYGFKIDGTMIS
-1098 CPGSKGSGDLTS
+1098 CPGSKGTTDLTWEG
-1110 ASYKIRCVRDVPA
+1110 YLIRCVRDVPA
-1123 GYFGN
+1123 GHFDN

>member
-1 MNTKRILHTCSAS
+1 
-14 LLVIGAMLLTL
+14 
-25 VGCMDDDLA
+25 MDDDLA

-51 LAGAPTAD
+51 LAGTPAAD
-59 VTVDTRASGDDLST
+59 VTVDTRASDNDLST
-73 LSNLTIYVFDGNGTY
+73 LSNLTIYVFDGNGKY
-88 QQTVSTLDGFESL
+88 QQTVSTLDGTL
-101 EIIKGPTGTSDVT
+101 TIKSGPEGATDVT
-114 YEVKFETT
+114 YEVQFSTT

-162 NIPLNQDEEFS
+162 NIPLNQDGEFS

-199 TVVGWGESD
+199 AVVNWGESK
-208 NDIAVKM
+208 NNIAVKM
-215 KRIMAHVTFNITP
+215 KRMMAHVTFNITQP
-228 PKDGNAKGTFIP
+228 GSAKGTFIP

-321 LGKMWSNAPQTSTF
+321 LGKKWSNAPQTSTF

-347 VDDNGTENSGDHAV
+347 VDDNGTEGPGNHAV

-374 SDLTGNNGNYSVA
+374 SDSKFGDYSIA

-398 TGVNKIV
+398 EGVNKIV
-405 VEALTNKEVQPGAEG
+405 VEALTNREDQPGAEG

-464 MEDASIN
+464 MKDSSIN

-484 EAMDYTYDGD
+484 EAMDYTHDGD

-513 AVQNKQD
+513 AVQNKKD

-527 VWKGSGSGINPTR
+527 VWKGSGSGINPTG

-571 TLKAAEEN
+571 TLTAAEVN

-604 AVKKIY
+604 AVKEIY
-610 INGSMTPTGDTP
+610 KVGTVSTTTDDTP

-650 EHPLTHAA
+650 EHPLTHAE
-658 VTSWDVFV
+658 VSSWDVFV

-708 ATAIDGFG
+708 ATDINGIG

-722 TPLTQNGVNFT
+722 TPLAQDRINFT
-733 FGTAKCT
+733 FGSAKCT
-740 TSSGLSDK
+740 TGIGSDLSDTD
-748 NGRSN
+748 GRSN
-753 QIALIGINQDQYN
+753 QIALIGIDNYRYRWD
-766 NWSYYISTANN
+766 YYISTGKN

-794 DAYSNNDRQRG
+794 DAYSNNDGQRG

-818 GDGKIDE
+818 GDGTIDE

-856 GNKASLDD
+856 GNKASLDN
-864 DIWYTEVNQT
+864 DIRLSNGE
-874 GDKNYVTANNLADG
+874 KIYVTAENLKDG
-888 TLFYTSS
+888 TLYYTSS
-895 IDNHRTYWAVEKG
+895 IDEHRTYWAVEKG
-908 SYGEDQKDWTANNN
+908 SYGVDGASWTATNA
-922 PKPIRCIRVLPKN
+922 PKPIRCIRVLPTN
-935 ITSVDTESDATY
+935 ITSVDAKSDATY
-947 EPINDPSGLTTLKFK
+947 EPINNDPSGLTTLKFK

-1001 VKTTDN
+1001 VKQTN
-1007 WGVETNTDATFSL
+1007 WRGDETNTDATFSL

-1026 DINGNRLPRTNP
+1026 DSNGNMSSRTNP

-1066 EGLVNENTTCC
+1066 EGLVEENTTCC

-1083 KVRYGFFINEKKMIS
+1083 AVRYGFFINEAEMIS

-1123 GYFGN
+1123 GYFD

>member
-1 MNTKRILHTCSAS
+1 
-14 LLVIGAMLLTL
+14 
-25 VGCMDDDLA
+25 MDDDLA

-51 LAGAPTAD
+51 LAGTPAAD

-88 QQTVSTLDGFESL
+88 QQTVSTLDGFKSL

-162 NIPLNQDEEFS
+162 NIPLNQDGEFS

-187 GKNEGIQFGTNG
+187 GKNEGIQFDTNG
-199 TVVGWGESD
+199 TVVNWGESE
-208 NDIAVKM
+208 NNIAVKM
-215 KRIMAHVTFNITP
+215 KRIMAHVTFNITQP
-228 PKDGNAKGTFIP
+228 DDGSAQGTFTP

-291 FYMPENIYDENSEVK
+291 FYMPENIYDENSKVN
-306 SYQARDVW
+306 SYQERDVW

-321 LGKMWSNAPQTSTF
+321 LGKKWSNAPQTSTF

-361 TGDVQYTIHLGDF
+361 TGNVQYTIHLGDF

-405 VEALTNKEVQPGAEG
+405 VEALTNREEQPGAEG

-452 AVQQKLGPYDSS
+452 AVKQKLGTYNSNI
-464 MEDASIN
+464 EDAEIDE
-471 KAIAD
+471 AIAD

-484 EAMDYTYDGD
+484 EAMDYTHDGD

-513 AVQNKQD
+513 AVQNKKD

-527 VWKGSGSGINPTR
+527 VWKGSGSGIQPTG
-540 GFDYQWIEFWPQES
+540 GFDYQWIEFWPQTS
-554 GTALAAYPG
+554 GTELAAYPG

-571 TLKAAEEN
+571 SLTDEEKSS
-579 MVYGTAKGNTARLK
+579 VYGTPLGNASRLK

-604 AVKKIY
+604 AVKDIY
-610 INGSMTPTGDTP
+610 KVGTVSTTTDDTP

-650 EHPLTHAA
+650 EHPLTHAE

-675 AMSSKISADGN
+675 AMSSKISTDGN

-708 ATAIDGFG
+708 ATAINGFG

-722 TPLTQNGVNFT
+722 TPLTQNGVDFT

-794 DAYSNNDRQRG
+794 DAYSNNYGQRG

-864 DIWYTEVNQT
+864 DIWYTGGVNQT

-895 IDNHRTYWAVEKG
+895 IDDHRTFWAVEKG
-908 SYGEDQKDWTANNN
+908 SYGKDQESWTAKNS
-922 PKPIRCIRVLPKN
+922 PKPIRCIRVLPTN
-935 ITSVDTESDATY
+935 ITSVDAESDATY
-947 EPINDPSGLTTLKFK
+947 ERIYNDPSGLTTLKFK

-986 EPNFYS
+986 GPNFYS

-1001 VKTTDN
+1001 VKTTNN
-1007 WGVETNTDATFSL
+1007 WGEETDIDATFSL

-1026 DINGNRLPRTNP
+1026 DSNGNIVPRTNP
-1038 CANYG
+1038 CANHR
-1043 EGSYGKGSGWRVPN
+1043 EGGYRDGWRVPN

-1066 EGLVNENTTCC
+1066 EGLVDNLTICC

-1083 KVRYGFFINEKKMIS
+1083 KVRYGFKIDGTMIS
-1098 CPGSKGSGDLTS
+1098 CPGSKGTTDLTWEG
-1110 ASYKIRCVRDVPA
+1110 YLIRCVRDVPA
-1123 GYFGN
+1123 GYTFPTN

>member
-1 MNTKRILHTCSAS
+1 MKTKKMLYILSIGLLCWSVLS
-14 LLVIGAMLLTL
+14 LVS
-25 VGCMDDDLA
+25 CMDDDLV
-34 KNNGDV
+34 KTSDV

-59 VTVDTRASGDDLST
+59 VTVDTRASGNDLST
-73 LSNLTIYVFDGNGTY
+73 LSNLTIYVFDGNGKY
-88 QQTVSTLDGFESL
+88 QQTVSTLDGTL
-101 EIIKGPTGTSDVT
+101 ERVSGPTGATDVT
-114 YEVKFETT
+114 YEVKFSTT

-162 NIPLNQDEEFS
+162 NIPLNQDGEFS

-187 GKNEGIQFGTNG
+187 GKNEGIQFDTNG
-199 TVVGWGESD
+199 TVVNWGESKS
-208 NDIAVKM
+208 NIAVKM
-215 KRIMAHVTFNITP
+215 KRMMAHVTFNITQP
-228 PKDGNAKGTFIP
+228 GSAKGTFIP

-291 FYMPENIYDENSEVK
+291 FYMPENIYDKNSEVK
-306 SYQARDVW
+306 SYQERDVW

-321 LGKMWSNAPQTSTF
+321 LGKKWDNAPQTSTF

-405 VEALTNKEVQPGAEG
+405 VEALTNKEDQPGAEG

-527 VWKGSGSGINPTR
+527 VWKGSGSEINPTG
-540 GFDYQWIEFWPQES
+540 GFDYQWIEFWPQTS
-554 GTALAAYPG
+554 GTELAAYPG

-571 TLKAAEEN
+571 SLTDKEKSS
-579 MVYGTAKGNTARLK
+579 VYGTPSGNASRLK

-604 AVKKIY
+604 AVKDIY
-610 INGSMTPTGDTP
+610 KVGTVSTTTDDTP
-622 NADGICIVKDGD
+622 NDDGICIVKDGD

-650 EHPLTHAA
+650 EHPLTHAK
-658 VTSWDVFV
+658 VKSWDVFV

-708 ATAIDGFG
+708 ATAINGFG

-748 NGRSN
+748 DGRSN
-753 QIALIGINQDQYN
+753 QIALIGINQYN
-766 NWSYYISTANN
+766 EWNYYISTEKN

-794 DAYSNNDRQRG
+794 DAYSNNDGQRG

-818 GDGKIDE
+818 GNGTIDE

-856 GNKASLDD
+856 GNKASLDN
-864 DIWYTEVNQT
+864 DIWYTGENQT

-895 IDNHRTYWAVEKG
+895 IDDHRTYWAVEKG
-908 SYGEDQKDWTANNN
+908 SYGEDQKDWTAKDN
-922 PKPIRCIRVLPKN
+922 PKPIRCIRVLPTN

-986 EPNFYS
+986 DPNFYS

-1001 VKTTDN
+1001 VKTTNN
-1007 WGVETNTDATFSL
+1007 WGEETNATFSL

-1026 DINGNRLPRTNP
+1026 DSNGNRVPRTNP
-1038 CANYG
+1038 CENHS
-1043 EGSYGKGSGWRVPN
+1043 EGGYSDGWRVPN

-1066 EGLVNENTTCC
+1066 EGLVDNLTICC

-1083 KVRYGFFINEKKMIS
+1083 KVRYGFKKDETMIS
-1098 CPGSKGSGDLTS
+1098 CPGSKGTTDLTWKG
-1110 ASYKIRCVRDVPA
+1110 YLIRCVRDVPA
-1123 GYFGN
+1123 GYTFPTN

>member
-1 MNTKRILHTCSAS
+1 MNTKRILHTWSAG
-14 LLVIGAMLLTL
+14 LLVVGAMLLTL

-51 LAGAPTAD
+51 LAGTPAAD
-59 VTVDTRASGDDLST
+59 VTVDTRASDNDLST

-101 EIIKGPTGTSDVT
+101 EIINGPTETSDVT

-162 NIPLNQDEEFS
+162 NIPLNQDGEFS

-187 GKNEGIQFGTNG
+187 GKNEGIQFDTNG
-199 TVVGWGESD
+199 AVVNWGESE
-208 NDIAVKM
+208 NNIAVKM
-215 KRIMAHVTFNITP
+215 KRMMAHVTFNITQP
-228 PKDGNAKGTFIP
+228 DEESAKGTFIP

-262 IITGD
+262 IVTGEN
-267 GAVGFNHFASMTINP
+267 AVEFNHFASTTVNP
-282 AINDVYSFD
+282 AIDNVYSFD
-291 FYMPENIYDENSEVK
+291 FYMPENIYGVTGGVNDYQLRDKWTVNSEK
-306 SYQARDVW
+306 
-314 TKNTEML
+314 L
-321 LGKMWSNAPQTSTF
+321 LGKQWTYAPQTSTF

-347 VDDNGTENSGDHAV
+347 VDDDGQETLENHTV
-361 TGDVQYTIHLGDF
+361 TGNVQYTIHLGDF
-374 SDLTGNNGNYSVA
+374 SDSKFGDYSIA

-398 TGVNKIV
+398 EGVNKIV
-405 VEALTNKEVQPGAEG
+405 VEALTNREDQPGAEG

-445 NLSSIAS
+445 NLSSIAL
-452 AVQQKLGPYDSS
+452 AVEQKLGSYNSN
-464 MEDASIN
+464 MEDAEID

-484 EAMDYTYDGD
+484 EAMDYTHDGD

-513 AVQNKQD
+513 AVQNKKD

-527 VWKGSGSGINPTR
+527 VWKGSGSGINPTG
-540 GFDYQWIEFWPQES
+540 GFDYQWIEFWPQTS
-554 GTALAAYPG
+554 GTELAAYPG

-571 TLKAAEEN
+571 TLTEAEEN

-604 AVKKIY
+604 AVKNIY
-610 INGSMTPTGDTP
+610 SGSVTTIITGDTP
-622 NADGICIVKDGD
+622 NDDGICIVKDGD

-650 EHPLTHAA
+650 EHPLTHAK

-675 AMSSKISADGN
+675 AMSSKISEDGN

-708 ATAIDGFG
+708 ATAINGFG

-748 NGRSN
+748 DGRSN
-753 QIALIGINQDQYN
+753 QIALIGIDNDRYYWN
-766 NWSYYISTANN
+766 YYISTEKN

-794 DAYSNNDRQRG
+794 DAYSNDQSQRG

-818 GDGKIDE
+818 GNGTIDE

-864 DIWYTEVNQT
+864 DIWYTGVNQT

-895 IDNHRTYWAVEKG
+895 IDNHRTFWAVEKG
-908 SYGEDQKDWTANNN
+908 SYGKDQQPWTANNN
-922 PKPIRCIRVLPKN
+922 PKPIRCIRVLPTN

-962 DRLVDRLYRNGVYTS
+962 DRLVDGLYRNGVYNS

-986 EPNFYS
+986 DPNFYS

-1001 VKTTDN
+1001 VKTTN
-1007 WGVETNTDATFSL
+1007 NLGVETNIDATFSL

-1026 DINGNRLPRTNP
+1026 DASGNTISRTNP
-1038 CANYG
+1038 CRKYSEG
-1043 EGSYGKGSGWRVPN
+1043 EYTSGWRVPN

-1066 EGLVNENTTCC
+1066 EGLVDNLTICC
-1077 TAFSRQ
+1077 TASFRQ
-1083 KVRYGFFINEKKMIS
+1083 VISIINN
-1098 CPGSKGSGDLTS
+1098 L
-1110 ASYKIRCVRDVPA
+1110 
-1123 GYFGN
+1123 

>member
-1 MNTKRILHTCSAS
+1 MKKILHTIYTC
-14 LLVIGAMLLTL
+14 LLWMGFVAFALS
-25 VGCMDDDLA
+25 GCKDDDLA

-51 LAGAPTAD
+51 LAGTPAAD
-59 VTVDTRASGDDLST
+59 VTVDTRASDNDLST

-162 NIPLNQDEEFS
+162 NIPLNQDGEFS

-187 GKNEGIQFGTNG
+187 GKNEGIQFDTNG
-199 TVVGWGESD
+199 TVVDWGESE
-208 NDIAVKM
+208 NNIAVKM
-215 KRIMAHVTFNITP
+215 KRIMAHVTFNITQP
-228 PKDGNAKGTFIP
+228 GSAKGTFIP

-321 LGKMWSNAPQTSTF
+321 LGKKWSNAPQTSTF

-347 VDDNGTENSGDHAV
+347 VDDNGTESSGNHAV

-398 TGVNKIV
+398 TGVDNIV
-405 VEALTNKEVQPGAEG
+405 VEALTNKENQPGAEG

-464 MEDASIN
+464 MEDAEID

-484 EAMDYTYDGD
+484 EAMDYTHDGD

-513 AVQNKQD
+513 AVQNEQD

-527 VWKGSGSGINPTR
+527 VWKGSGSEINPTG
-540 GFDYQWIEFWPQES
+540 GFDYQWIEFWPQTS
-554 GTALAAYPG
+554 GTELAAYPG

-571 TLKAAEEN
+571 TLTAAEEN

-610 INGSMTPTGDTP
+610 KNGSMTPTGDTP

-650 EHPLTHAA
+650 EHPLTHAE

-708 ATAIDGFG
+708 ATAINGFG

-722 TPLTQNGVNFT
+722 TPLTQDGVKFT

-740 TSSGLSDK
+740 TSSELSDK
-748 NGRSN
+748 DGRFN
-753 QIALIGINQDQYN
+753 QIALIGINQYNNQYN

-794 DAYSNNDRQRG
+794 DAYSNNKGQRG

-818 GDGKIDE
+818 GDGTIDE

-856 GNKASLDD
+856 GNKASLDN
-864 DIWYTEVNQT
+864 DIWYTGENQT
-874 GDKNYVTANNLADG
+874 GDKNYVKAENLKDG
-888 TLFYTSS
+888 TLYYTSS
-895 IDNHRTYWAVEKG
+895 IDEHRTYWAVEKG
-908 SYGEDQKDWTANNN
+908 SYGEDQKDWTAGNN
-922 PKPIRCIRVLPKN
+922 PKPIRCIRVLPTN
-935 ITSVDTESDATY
+935 ITSVNEMSDATY
-947 EPINDPSGLTTLKFK
+947 ERVNNDRSDLITLKFK

-1001 VKTTDN
+1001 VKTTN
-1007 WGVETNTDATFSL
+1007 N
-1020 SEIIGY
+1020 
-1026 DINGNRLPRTNP
+1026 
-1038 CANYG
+1038 
-1043 EGSYGKGSGWRVPN
+1043 
-1057 LVELMAMNA
+1057 
-1066 EGLVNENTTCC
+1066 
-1077 TAFSRQ
+1077 
-1083 KVRYGFFINEKKMIS
+1083 
-1098 CPGSKGSGDLTS
+1098 
-1110 ASYKIRCVRDVPA
+1110 
-1123 GYFGN
+1123 

>member
-1 MNTKRILHTCSAS
+1 MKKILHTIYTC
-14 LLVIGAMLLTL
+14 LLWMGFVGFALSGCKDDEL
-25 VGCMDDDLA
+25 V
-34 KNNGDV
+34 KNNGEV

-51 LAGAPTAD
+51 LAGTPAAD
-59 VTVDTRASGDDLST
+59 VTVDTRASDNDLST
-73 LSNLTIYVFDGNGTY
+73 LSNLTIYVFDGNGKY
-88 QQTVSTLDGFESL
+88 QQTVSTLDGTL
-101 EIIKGPTGTSDVT
+101 ERVSGPTGATDVT
-114 YEVKFETT
+114 YEVKFSTT

-162 NIPLNQDEEFS
+162 NIPLNQDGEFS
-173 RPATITSDGQMMIT
+173 RPATITADGQMMIT

-199 TVVGWGESD
+199 TVVGWGEGERD

-228 PKDGNAKGTFIP
+228 PKDGKAKGTFIP

-254 VNMDDDNT
+254 VNMDNDTT
-262 IITGD
+262 IVTGEN
-267 GAVGFNHFASMTINP
+267 AVEFNHFASTTVNP
-282 AINDVYSFD
+282 AIDSVYSFD
-291 FYMPENIYDENSEVK
+291 FYMPENIYGVTGGVNDYQLRDKWTVNSEK
-306 SYQARDVW
+306 
-314 TKNTEML
+314 L
-321 LGKMWSNAPQTSTF
+321 LGKQWTYAPQTSTF

-347 VDDNGTENSGDHAV
+347 VDDNGTEGSGNHAV

-398 TGVNKIV
+398 KGVNKIV
-405 VEALTNKEVQPGAEG
+405 VEALTNREDQPGAEG

-445 NLSSIAS
+445 NLSSIAL
-452 AVQQKLGPYDSS
+452 AVQQKLGPYNSNLEDSVI
-464 MEDASIN
+464 DN
-471 KAIAD
+471 TIAD

-484 EAMDYTYDGD
+484 EAMDYTHDGD

-513 AVQNKQD
+513 AVRSGEN
-520 PTEAKNN
+520 PANAKNS
-527 VWKGSGSGINPTR
+527 VWQGSGSGIQPTG

-571 TLKAAEEN
+571 TLTPTEEN
-579 MVYGTAKGNTARLK
+579 MVYGIAKGNIARLK

-604 AVKKIY
+604 AVKDIY
-610 INGSMTPTGDTP
+610 KVGTVSTTTDDTP
-622 NADGICIVKDGD
+622 NVDGICIVNDGD

-650 EHPLTHAA
+650 EHPLTHDE

-708 ATAIDGFG
+708 ATAINGFG

-722 TPLTQNGVNFT
+722 TPLTEKEVNFT
-733 FGTAKCT
+733 FGKNIE
-740 TSSGLSDK
+740 SGLSDTD
-748 NGRSN
+748 GRSN
-753 QIALIGINQDQYN
+753 QIDLIDGNDK
-766 NWSYYISTANN
+766 WEYYISTVNN

-794 DAYSNNDRQRG
+794 DAYSNNDGQRG

-818 GDGKIDE
+818 GDRTIDE

-856 GNKASLDD
+856 GNKASLDS
-864 DIWYTEVNQT
+864 DIWHADN
-874 GDKNYVTANNLADG
+874 GDKNYVTTENLTDG
-888 TLFYTSS
+888 TLYYTSS

-908 SYGEDQKDWTANNN
+908 SYGQDNASWTANNA
-922 PKPIRCIRVLPKN
+922 PKPIRCIRVLPTN
-935 ITSVDTESDATY
+935 ITSVEAESDATY
-947 EPINDPSGLTTLKFK
+947 EYIYRSGLHTLKFK
-962 DRLVDRLYRNGVYTS
+962 GRLVDGLYRNGVYTS

-1007 WGVETNTDATFSL
+1007 WGVETDTDATFSL
-1020 SEIIGY
+1020 SSIIGY
-1026 DINGNRLPRTNP
+1026 DSNGNRVPRTNP
-1038 CANYG
+1038 CANHR
-1043 EGSYGKGSGWRVPN
+1043 EGGYSDGWRVPN

-1083 KVRYGFFINEKKMIS
+1083 AVRYGFIVNEEKMIS
-1098 CPGSKGSGDLTS
+1098 CPGSKGPGALNT
-1110 ASYKIRCVRDVPA
+1110 SYKIRCVRDVPA
-1123 GYFGN
+1123 GYFD

>member
-1 MNTKRILHTCSAS
+1 
-14 LLVIGAMLLTL
+14 
-25 VGCMDDDLA
+25 
-34 KNNGDV
+34 
-40 VEGVP
+40 
-45 ITVTMK
+45 
-51 LAGAPTAD
+51 
-59 VTVDTRASGDDLST
+59 
-73 LSNLTIYVFDGNGTY
+73 
-88 QQTVSTLDGFESL
+88 
-101 EIIKGPTGTSDVT
+101 
-114 YEVKFETT
+114 
-122 SGTKKLLAVGNSTSS
+122 
-137 VWSEANNINVSTMNF
+137 
-152 EELKKHLANL
+152 
-162 NIPLNQDEEFS
+162 
-173 RPATITSDGQMMIT
+173 
-187 GKNEGIQFGTNG
+187 
-199 TVVGWGESD
+199 
-208 NDIAVKM
+208 
-215 KRIMAHVTFNITP
+215 
-228 PKDGNAKGTFIP
+228 
-240 TSYKV
+240 
-245 YNVPTKACL
+245 
-254 VNMDDDNT
+254 
-262 IITGD
+262 
-267 GAVGFNHFASMTINP
+267 
-282 AINDVYSFD
+282 
-291 FYMPENIYDENSEVK
+291 
-306 SYQARDVW
+306 
-314 TKNTEML
+314 ML
-321 LGKMWSNAPQTSTF
+321 LGKKWSNAPQTSTF

-347 VDDNGTENSGDHAV
+347 VNDNGTEGSGNHAV

-374 SDLTGNNGNYSVA
+374 SDSKFGDYSIA

-405 VEALTNKEVQPGAEG
+405 VEALTNEEEQPGAEG

-445 NLSSIAS
+445 NLSSIAL
-452 AVQQKLGPYDSS
+452 AVQQKLGPYNSNLEDSVI
-464 MEDASIN
+464 DN
-471 KAIAD
+471 TIAD

-484 EAMDYTYDGD
+484 EAMDYLHAGS

-513 AVQNKQD
+513 AVRSNAD
-520 PTEAKNN
+520 PTQAKNN
-527 VWKGSGSGINPTR
+527 VWQGSGTGLQPTG

-554 GTALAAYPG
+554 GTSLAAYPG
-563 VSEWSRAS
+563 VSKWSRAS
-571 TLKAAEEN
+571 TLTEDEKDS
-579 MVYGTAKGNTARLK
+579 VYGIAKGNTARLK

-604 AVKKIY
+604 AVKNIY
-610 INGSMTPTGDTP
+610 KVGTVSTTTDDTP

-650 EHPLTHAA
+650 EHPLTHAE
-658 VTSWDVFV
+658 VKSWDVFV

-708 ATAIDGFG
+708 ATAINGFG

-722 TPLTQNGVNFT
+722 TPLTQKGVDFT

-748 NGRSN
+748 DGRSN
-753 QIALIGINQDQYN
+753 QIALIGINQYN
-766 NWSYYISTANN
+766 EWNYYISTEKN

-794 DAYSNNDRQRG
+794 DAYSNNKGQRG

-818 GDGKIDE
+818 GDRTIDE

-856 GNKASLDD
+856 GNKASLDN
-864 DIWYTEVNQT
+864 DIWYTGENQT
-874 GDKNYVTANNLADG
+874 GDKNYVKAENLKDG
-888 TLFYTSS
+888 TLYYTSS
-895 IDNHRTYWAVEKG
+895 IDEHRTYWAVEKG
-908 SYGEDQKDWTANNN
+908 SYGVDGESWTATNA
-922 PKPIRCIRVLPKN
+922 PKPIRCIRVLPTN
-935 ITSVDTESDATY
+935 ITSVDAKSDATY
-947 EPINDPSGLTTLKFK
+947 ERIYNDPSGLTTLKFK

-1026 DINGNRLPRTNP
+1026 DSNGNRVPRTNP
-1038 CANYG
+1038 CANHR
-1043 EGSYGKGSGWRVPN
+1043 EGGYSDGWRVPN

-1066 EGLVNENTTCC
+1066 EVSDISISTACC

-1098 CPGSKGSGDLTS
+1098 CPGSKGSGHLTS
-1110 ASYKIRCVRDVPA
+1110 TSYKIRCVRDVPA

>member
-1 MNTKRILHTCSAS
+1 MKKILHTIYIRL
-14 LLVIGAMLLTL
+14 LLVGFVAFNLTSCVDDEL
-25 VGCMDDDLA
+25 VKSGE
-34 KNNGDV
+34 V

-162 NIPLNQDEEFS
+162 NIPLNQDGEFS

-199 TVVGWGESD
+199 TVVDWGESE
-208 NDIAVKM
+208 NNIAVKM
-215 KRIMAHVTFNITP
+215 KRIMAHVTFNITQP
-228 PKDGNAKGTFIP
+228 DEESAKGTFIP

-262 IITGD
+262 IVTGEN
-267 GAVGFNHFASMTINP
+267 AVEFNHFASTTVNP
-282 AINDVYSFD
+282 AIDNVYSFD
-291 FYMPENIYDENSEVK
+291 FYMPENIYGVTGGVNDYQLRDKWTVNSEK
-306 SYQARDVW
+306 
-314 TKNTEML
+314 L
-321 LGKMWSNAPQTSTF
+321 LGKQWTYAPQTSTF

-347 VDDNGTENSGDHAV
+347 VDDEGYEDSENHEV
-361 TGDVQYTIHLGDF
+361 TGNVQYTIHLGDF
-374 SDLTGNNGNYSVA
+374 SSSGFWGDYSVV
-387 RNVSYTYNVSV
+387 RNVSYTYNISV
-398 TGVNKIV
+398 KGVNKIV
-405 VEALTNKEVQPGAEG
+405 VEALTNREDQPGAEG

-445 NLSSIAS
+445 NLSSITS
-452 AVQQKLGPYDSS
+452 AVTQKLGTYNSNI
-464 MEDASIN
+464 EDAEID

-484 EAMDYTYDGD
+484 EAMDYTHDGD

-513 AVQNKQD
+513 AVQNKKD

-527 VWKGSGSGINPTR
+527 VWKGSGSGINPTG
-540 GFDYQWIEFWPQES
+540 GFDYQWIEFWPQTS
-554 GTALAAYPG
+554 GTELAAYPG

-571 TLKAAEEN
+571 SLTEAEEN
-579 MVYGTAKGNTARLK
+579 MVYGTAKGNASRLK

-604 AVKKIY
+604 AVKNIY
-610 INGSMTPTGDTP
+610 KVGTVSTTTDDTP

-650 EHPLTHAA
+650 EHPLTHAE

-708 ATAIDGFG
+708 ATAINGFG

-722 TPLTQNGVNFT
+722 TPLTQKGVDFT

-740 TSSGLSDK
+740 TSSELSDK
-748 NGRSN
+748 DGHSN
-753 QIALIGINQDQYN
+753 QIALIGINQYN
-766 NWSYYISTANN
+766 EWNYYISTANN

-794 DAYSNNDRQRG
+794 DAYSNNKGQRG

-818 GDGKIDE
+818 GDGTIDE

-856 GNKASLDD
+856 GNKASLDN
-864 DIWYTEVNQT
+864 DIWYTGVNQT
-874 GDKNYVTANNLADG
+874 GDKNYVKAENLKEG
-888 TLFYTSS
+888 TLYYTSS
-895 IDNHRTYWAVEKG
+895 IDEHRTYWAVEKG
-908 SYGEDQKDWTANNN
+908 SYGVDGESWTATNA
-922 PKPIRCIRVLPKN
+922 PKPIRCIRVLPTN
-935 ITSVDTESDATY
+935 ITSVDAKSDATY
-947 EPINDPSGLTTLKFK
+947 ERIYNDPSGLTTLKFK

-1026 DINGNRLPRTNP
+1026 DSNGNRVPRTNP
-1038 CANYG
+1038 CANHR
-1043 EGSYGKGSGWRVPN
+1043 EGGYSDGWRVPN

-1066 EGLVNENTTCC
+1066 EVSDISISTACC

-1098 CPGSKGSGDLTS
+1098 CPGSKGSGHLTS
-1110 ASYKIRCVRDVPA
+1110 TSYKIRCVRDVPA

>member
-1 MNTKRILHTCSAS
+1 MKKILHTIYTS
-14 LLVIGAMLLTL
+14 LLLAGLVAFSLTSCVDDEL
-25 VGCMDDDLA
+25 VKSGE
-34 KNNGDV
+34 V

-45 ITVTMK
+45 ITVTMN
-51 LAGAPTAD
+51 LGGVPATD
-59 VTVDTRASGDDLST
+59 VTVETRASGNDLST
-73 LSNLTIYVFDGNGTY
+73 LSNLTIYVFDGNGNY

-101 EIIKGPTGTSDVT
+101 KIISGPTGTKDVT
-114 YEVKFETT
+114 YGVQFKTT
-122 SGTKKLLAVGNSTSS
+122 SGTKKLLAVGNNTSS
-137 VWSEANNINVSTMNF
+137 IWSGVSNINASAMNF
-152 EELKKHLANL
+152 EQLEKYLANL
-162 NIPLNQDEEFS
+162 NIPLNQDREFS
-173 RPATITSDGQMMIT
+173 RPATITADGQMMIT
-187 GKNEGIQFGTNG
+187 GKNEGIQFNTDGD
-199 TVVGWGESD
+199 VVSWGESED
-208 NDIAVKM
+208 NIAVKM
-215 KRIMAHVTFNITP
+215 KRIMAHVTFNITQP
-228 PKDGNAKGTFIP
+228 IDESAKGTFTP

-245 YNVPTKACL
+245 YNVPTKVSL
-254 VNMDDDNT
+254 VNMNDENT
-262 IITGD
+262 IVTGED
-267 GAVGFNHFASMTINP
+267 AVGFNHFASTTINS

-291 FYMPENIYDENSEVK
+291 FYMPENIYDVKEVEN
-306 SYQARDVW
+306 YQARDKW
-314 TKNTEML
+314 TNNSKEL
-321 LGKMWSNAPQTSTF
+321 LGKEWTNAPQTSTF

-347 VDDNGTENSGDHAV
+347 VDDNGKENSGDHAV

-374 SDLTGNNGNYSVA
+374 SDETGNDGNYSVA

-398 TGVNKIV
+398 KGVDKIV
-405 VEALTNKEVQPGAEG
+405 VEALTDKEEQPGAEG

-452 AVQQKLGPYDSS
+452 AVQQKLGRPYDSS

-484 EAMDYTYDGD
+484 EAMDYTHDGD

-513 AVQNKQD
+513 AVENEQD
-520 PTEAKNN
+520 PTVAKNN
-527 VWKGSGSGINPTR
+527 VWKGSGSGITPTG
-540 GFDYQWIEFWPQES
+540 GFDYQWIEFWPQTSSTE
-554 GTALAAYPG
+554 LAAYPG

-571 TLKAAEEN
+571 SLTEDEKN
-579 MVYGTAKGNTARLK
+579 SVYGTPLGDTDRLK

-604 AVKKIY
+604 AVKSIY
-610 INGSMTPTGDTP
+610 KTGSVSTTGETP
-622 NADGICIVKDGD
+622 NTDGICITKDGD
-634 NYVARFTAF
+634 SFVARFTAF

-650 EHPLTHAA
+650 EHPLTHAE
-658 VTSWDVFV
+658 VPSWDVFV

-708 ATAIDGFG
+708 AGAINGFG

-722 TPLTQNGVNFT
+722 TPLTQNGEDFT
-733 FGTAKCT
+733 FGTAKCNT
-740 TSSGLSDK
+740 LYGLTDK
-748 NGRSN
+748 DGRSN
-753 QIALIGINQDQYN
+753 QIALIGINNESYD
-766 NWSYYISTANN
+766 WEYYISVEKN

-785 NHKEHKLSI
+785 NHAEHKLDI
-794 DAYSNNDRQRG
+794 EAYDNKDSQRG

-818 GDGKIDE
+818 GDGKIDKN
-825 SEVRWFLPSVNE
+825 EVRWFLPSVNE

-856 GNKASLDD
+856 GNKASLDN
-864 DIWYTEVNQT
+864 DIWYNQT

-895 IDNHRTYWAVEKG
+895 IDKHRTYWAVEKG
-908 SYGEDQKDWTANNN
+908 SYGEDQQSWTAKNS
-922 PKPIRCIRVLPKN
+922 PKPIRCIRVLPTN
-935 ITSVDTESDATY
+935 ITSVDAESDATY
-947 EPINDPSGLTTLKFK
+947 EPIYNDPSGLTTLKFK

-986 EPNFYS
+986 GPNFYS

-1001 VKTTDN
+1001 VKTTND

-1026 DINGNRLPRTNP
+1026 DSNGNRVPRTNP
-1038 CANYG
+1038 CANHR
-1043 EGSYGKGSGWRVPN
+1043 EGGYSDGWRVPN

-1066 EGLVNENTTCC
+1066 EELVNENTTCC

-1110 ASYKIRCVRDVPA
+1110 ESYKIRCVRDVPA

>member
-1 MNTKRILHTCSAS
+1 MKKILHTIYTC
-14 LLVIGAMLLTL
+14 LLWMGFVGFALSGCKDDEL
-25 VGCMDDDLA
+25 V
-34 KNNGDV
+34 KNNGEV

-51 LAGAPTAD
+51 LAGTPAAD
-59 VTVDTRASGDDLST
+59 VTVDTRASDNDLST
-73 LSNLTIYVFDGNGTY
+73 LSNLTIYVFDGNGKY
-88 QQTVSTLDGFESL
+88 QQTVSTLDGTL
-101 EIIKGPTGTSDVT
+101 ERVSGPTGATDVT
-114 YEVKFETT
+114 YEVKFSTT
-122 SGTKKLLAVGNSTSS
+122 SGTKKLLAMGNSTSS
-137 VWSEANNINVSTMNF
+137 VWSEANNIINVSTMNF

-162 NIPLNQDEEFS
+162 NIPLNQDGEFS
-173 RPATITSDGQMMIT
+173 RPATITADGQMMIT

-199 TVVGWGESD
+199 TVVNWGESKS
-208 NDIAVKM
+208 NIAVKM

-228 PKDGNAKGTFIP
+228 PKDGKAKGTFIP

-254 VNMDDDNT
+254 VNMDNDTT

-282 AINDVYSFD
+282 AIDSVYSFD
-291 FYMPENIYDENSEVK
+291 FYMPENIYDENSEVD
-306 SYQARDVW
+306 SYQERDVW
-314 TKNTEML
+314 TKKPEML
-321 LGKMWSNAPQTSTF
+321 LGKKWSNAPQTSTF

-347 VDDNGTENSGDHAV
+347 VDDNGTENSGNHAV

-374 SDLTGNNGNYSVA
+374 GESNDPNRDFGDFSIE
-387 RNVSYTYNVSV
+387 RNCSYTYNVSV

-405 VEALTNKEVQPGAEG
+405 VEALTNREDQPGAEG

-445 NLSSIAS
+445 NLSSIAL
-452 AVQQKLGPYDSS
+452 AVQQKLGPYNSNLEDSVI
-464 MEDASIN
+464 DN
-471 KAIAD
+471 TIAD

-484 EAMDYTYDGD
+484 EAMDYTHDGD

-513 AVQNKQD
+513 AVQNEQD

-527 VWKGSGSGINPTR
+527 VWKGSGSGINPTG

-554 GTALAAYPG
+554 GTELAAYPG

-571 TLKAAEEN
+571 SLKDEEKSS
-579 MVYGTAKGNTARLK
+579 VYGTLSENASRLK

-604 AVKKIY
+604 AVKDIY
-610 INGSMTPTGDTP
+610 KVGTVSTTTDDTP

-650 EHPLTHAA
+650 EHPLTHDE
-658 VTSWDVFV
+658 VKSWDVFV

-675 AMSSKISADGN
+675 AMSSKISEDGN

-708 ATAIDGFG
+708 ATAINGIG

-722 TPLTQNGVNFT
+722 TPLTEKGENFT
-733 FGTAKCT
+733 FGKNIE
-740 TSSGLSDK
+740 SGLSDTD
-748 NGRSN
+748 GRSN
-753 QIALIGINQDQYN
+753 QIALIGINN
-766 NWSYYISTANN
+766 NRYYWNYYISTEKN

-794 DAYSNNDRQRG
+794 DAYSNDQSQRG

-818 GDGKIDE
+818 GDRTIDE

-856 GNKASLDD
+856 GNKASLDN
-864 DIWYTEVNQT
+864 DIWYTGEDQT
-874 GDKNYVTANNLADG
+874 GDKNYVKAENLKDG
-888 TLFYTSS
+888 TLYYTSS
-895 IDNHRTYWAVEKG
+895 IDKHRTYWAVEKG
-908 SYGEDQKDWTANNN
+908 SYGVDGASWTANNA
-922 PKPIRCIRVLPKN
+922 PKPIRCIRVLPTN
-935 ITSVDTESDATY
+935 ITSVDAKSDATY
-947 EPINDPSGLTTLKFK
+947 ERIYNDPSGLTTLKFK

-1001 VKTTDN
+1001 VKTTN
-1007 WGVETNTDATFSL
+1007 NSNTDATFSL
-1020 SEIIGY
+1020 SSIIGY
-1026 DINGNRLPRTNP
+1026 DASGNTISRTNP
-1038 CANYG
+1038 CRKYSEG
-1043 EGSYGKGSGWRVPN
+1043 EYTSGWRVPN

-1066 EGLVNENTTCC
+1066 EELVDVNTTCC

-1083 KVRYGFFINEKKMIS
+1083 AVRYGFFINEEKMIS
-1098 CPGSKGSGDLTS
+1098 CPGSKGSGHLTS

>member
-1 MNTKRILHTCSAS
+1 MKKILHTIYTS
-14 LLVIGAMLLTL
+14 LLLAGL
-25 VGCMDDDLA
+25 VAFALASCVDDELV
-34 KNNGDV
+34 KSGEV

-51 LAGAPTAD
+51 LAGTPAAD
-59 VTVDTRASGDDLST
+59 VTVDTRASDDDLST
-73 LSNLTIYVFDGNGTY
+73 LINLTIYVFDGNGKY
-88 QQTVSTLDGFESL
+88 QQTVSTLDGTLTIES
-101 EIIKGPTGTSDVT
+101 GPTGTTDVT
-114 YEVKFETT
+114 YGVQFKTT
-122 SGTKKLLAVGNSTSS
+122 SGTKKLLAVGNNTSS
-137 VWSEANNINVSTMNF
+137 IWSEANNINVSTMNF
-152 EELKKHLANL
+152 EELKKYLVDL
-162 NIPLNQDEEFS
+162 NIPLNQDGEFS

-187 GKNEGIQFGTNG
+187 GKNEGIQFDTNG
-199 TVVGWGESD
+199 TVVNWGESE
-208 NDIAVKM
+208 NNIAVKM
-215 KRIMAHVTFNITP
+215 KRIMAHVTFNITQP
-228 PKDGNAKGTFIP
+228 DDGSAQGTFTP

-254 VNMDDDNT
+254 VNMDDVNT

-282 AINDVYSFD
+282 AIDDVYSFD
-291 FYMPENIYDENSEVK
+291 FYMPENVYDVNKNVD
-306 SYQARDVW
+306 SYQARDIW
-314 TKNTEML
+314 TKNPEML
-321 LGKMWSNAPQTSTF
+321 LGKKWSNAPQTSTF

-347 VDDNGTENSGDHAV
+347 VDDNGKENSGDHAV

-398 TGVNKIV
+398 KGVNKIV
-405 VEALTNKEVQPGAEG
+405 VEALTNREEQPGAEG

-513 AVQNKQD
+513 AVD

-527 VWKGSGSGINPTR
+527 VWKGSGSGIQPTG
-540 GFDYQWIEFWPQES
+540 GFDYQWIEFWPQS
-554 GTALAAYPG
+554 GTSLAAYPG

-571 TLKAAEEN
+571 TLTEEEEKS
-579 MVYGTAKGNTARLK
+579 VYGTATGNIDRLK

-604 AVKKIY
+604 AVKAIY
-610 INGSMTPTGDTP
+610 TTGSVTTTDDNP
-622 NADGICIVKDGD
+622 NNDGICIVKDGE

-650 EHPLTHAA
+650 EHPLTHAE

-675 AMSSKISADGN
+675 AMSSKISTDGN
-686 SSYSQVYSYI
+686 SSYSQVHSYI

-708 ATAIDGFG
+708 AIAINGIG

-722 TPLTQNGVNFT
+722 TPLTQNGIDFT
-733 FGTAKCT
+733 FGSAKCT
-740 TSSGLSDK
+740 TGSGLSDTD
-748 NGRSN
+748 GRSN
-753 QIALIGINQDQYN
+753 QIALIGINNDQYN
-766 NWSYYISTANN
+766 WEYYISTGKN

-794 DAYSNNDRQRG
+794 DAYSDNDGQRG

-818 GDGKIDE
+818 GDGTIDK

-856 GNKASLDD
+856 GNKASLDN
-864 DIWYTEVNQT
+864 DIWYTRENQT

-895 IDNHRTYWAVEKG
+895 IDKHRTYWAVEKG
-908 SYGEDQKDWTANNN
+908 SYGEDQQSWTANNS
-922 PKPIRCIRVLPKN
+922 PKPIRCIRVLPTN
-935 ITSVDTESDATY
+935 IISVDAESDATY

-986 EPNFYS
+986 GPNFYS

-1007 WGVETNTDATFSL
+1007 WGVETDTDATFSL
-1020 SEIIGY
+1020 SSIIGY
-1026 DINGNRLPRTNP
+1026 DSNGNRVPRTNP
-1038 CANYG
+1038 CANHR
-1043 EGSYGKGSGWRVPN
+1043 EGGYSDGWRVPN

-1098 CPGSKGSGDLTS
+1098 CPGSKGSGHLTS
-1110 ASYKIRCVRDVPA
+1110 ESYKIRCVRDVPA
-1123 GYFGN
+1123 GYLGN

>member
-1 MNTKRILHTCSAS
+1 
-14 LLVIGAMLLTL
+14 
-25 VGCMDDDLA
+25 
-34 KNNGDV
+34 
-40 VEGVP
+40 
-45 ITVTMK
+45 
-51 LAGAPTAD
+51 
-59 VTVDTRASGDDLST
+59 
-73 LSNLTIYVFDGNGTY
+73 
-88 QQTVSTLDGFESL
+88 
-101 EIIKGPTGTSDVT
+101 
-114 YEVKFETT
+114 
-122 SGTKKLLAVGNSTSS
+122 
-137 VWSEANNINVSTMNF
+137 MNF

-162 NIPLNQDEEFS
+162 NIPLNQDGEFS

-187 GKNEGIQFGTNG
+187 GKNEGIQFDTNG
-199 TVVGWGESD
+199 TVVNWGESE
-208 NDIAVKM
+208 NNIAVKM
-215 KRIMAHVTFNITP
+215 KRIMAHVTFNITQP
-228 PKDGNAKGTFIP
+228 DDGSAQGTFTP

-291 FYMPENIYDENSEVK
+291 FYMPENIYDENSKVN
-306 SYQARDVW
+306 SYQTRDVW

-321 LGKMWSNAPQTSTF
+321 LGKKWSNAPQTSTF

-347 VDDNGTENSGDHAV
+347 VDDNGTESSGNHAV
-361 TGDVQYTIHLGDF
+361 TGNVQYTIHLGDF
-374 SDLTGNNGNYSVA
+374 SDLTGNDGNYSVA

-405 VEALTNKEVQPGAEG
+405 VEALTDEEDQPGAEG

-494 DYTVQN
+494 NYTVQN

-527 VWKGSGSGINPTR
+527 VWKGSGSGINPTG
-540 GFDYQWIEFWPQES
+540 GFDYQWIEFWPQTS
-554 GTALAAYPG
+554 GTELAAYPG

-571 TLKAAEEN
+571 SLTDEVKSS
-579 MVYGTAKGNTARLK
+579 VYGTLSENASRLK

-604 AVKKIY
+604 AVKDIY
-610 INGSMTPTGDTP
+610 KVGTVSTTTDDTP

-675 AMSSKISADGN
+675 AMSSKISTDGN

-708 ATAIDGFG
+708 ATAINGFG

-818 GDGKIDE
+818 GNGTIDE

-856 GNKASLDD
+856 GNKASLDN
-864 DIWYTEVNQT
+864 DIWYTGGNQT
-874 GDKNYVTANNLADG
+874 GDKNYVTADNLADG

-895 IDNHRTYWAVEKG
+895 IDDHRTFWAVEKG
-908 SYGEDQKDWTANNN
+908 SYGKDQQSWTANNR
-922 PKPIRCIRVLPKN
+922 PKPIRCIRVLPTN
-935 ITSVDTESDATY
+935 ITSVDAESDATY
-947 EPINDPSGLTTLKFK
+947 ERIYNDPSGLTTLKFK

-1001 VKTTDN
+1001 VKTTNN
-1007 WGVETNTDATFSL
+1007 WGGETNTDATFSL
-1020 SEIIGY
+1020 SSIIGY
-1026 DINGNRLPRTNP
+1026 DSNGNIISRTNP
-1038 CANYG
+1038 CANYS
-1043 EGSYGKGSGWRVPN
+1043 EGGYSDGWRVPN

-1066 EGLVNENTTCC
+1066 EELVDNLTICC

-1083 KVRYGFFINEKKMIS
+1083 KVRYGFKIDGTMIS
-1098 CPGSKGSGDLTS
+1098 CPGSKGTTDLTWKG
-1110 ASYKIRCVRDVPA
+1110 YLIRCVRDVPA
-1123 GYFGN
+1123 GHFDN

>member
-1 MNTKRILHTCSAS
+1 MKKILHTIYTS
-14 LLVIGAMLLTL
+14 LLLAGLVAFALTSCVDDEL
-25 VGCMDDDLA
+25 VKSGE
-34 KNNGDV
+34 V

-51 LAGAPTAD
+51 LAGTPAAD
-59 VTVDTRASGDDLST
+59 VTVDTRASDDDLST
-73 LSNLTIYVFDGNGTY
+73 LINLTIYVFDGNGKY
-88 QQTVSTLDGFESL
+88 QQTVSTLDGTLTIES
-101 EIIKGPTGTSDVT
+101 GPTGTTDVT
-114 YEVKFETT
+114 YGVQFKTT
-122 SGTKKLLAVGNSTSS
+122 SGTKKLLAVGNNTSS
-137 VWSEANNINVSTMNF
+137 IWSEANNINVSTMNF
-152 EELKKHLANL
+152 EELKKYLVDL
-162 NIPLNQDEEFS
+162 NIPLNQDGEFS

-187 GKNEGIQFGTNG
+187 GKNEGIQFDTNG
-199 TVVGWGESD
+199 TVVNWGESE
-208 NDIAVKM
+208 NNIAVKM
-215 KRIMAHVTFNITP
+215 KRIMAHVTFNITQP
-228 PKDGNAKGTFIP
+228 DDGSAQGTFTP

-254 VNMDDDNT
+254 VNMDDVNT

-282 AINDVYSFD
+282 AIDDVYSFD
-291 FYMPENIYDENSEVK
+291 FYMPENVYDVNKNVD
-306 SYQARDVW
+306 SYQARDIW
-314 TKNTEML
+314 TKNPEML
-321 LGKMWSNAPQTSTF
+321 LGKKWSNAPQTSTF

-347 VDDNGTENSGDHAV
+347 VDDNGKENSGDHAV

-398 TGVNKIV
+398 KGVNKIV
-405 VEALTNKEVQPGAEG
+405 VEALTNREEQPGAEG

-513 AVQNKQD
+513 AVD

-527 VWKGSGSGINPTR
+527 VWKGSGSGIQPTG
-540 GFDYQWIEFWPQES
+540 GFDYQWIEFWPQS
-554 GTALAAYPG
+554 GTSLAAYPG

-571 TLKAAEEN
+571 TLTEEEEKS
-579 MVYGTAKGNTARLK
+579 VYGTATGNIDRLK

-604 AVKKIY
+604 AVKAIY
-610 INGSMTPTGDTP
+610 TTGSVTTTDDNP
-622 NADGICIVKDGD
+622 NNDGICIVKDGE

-650 EHPLTHAA
+650 EHPLTHAE

-675 AMSSKISADGN
+675 AMSSKISTDGN
-686 SSYSQVYSYI
+686 SSYSQVHSYI

-708 ATAIDGFG
+708 AIAINGIG

-722 TPLTQNGVNFT
+722 TPLTQNGIDFT
-733 FGTAKCT
+733 FGSAKCT
-740 TSSGLSDK
+740 TGSGLSDTD
-748 NGRSN
+748 GRSN
-753 QIALIGINQDQYN
+753 QIALIGINNDQYN
-766 NWSYYISTANN
+766 WEYYISTGKN

-794 DAYSNNDRQRG
+794 DAYSDNDGQRG

-818 GDGKIDE
+818 GDGTIDK

-856 GNKASLDD
+856 GNKASLDN
-864 DIWYTEVNQT
+864 DIWYTGENQT

-895 IDNHRTYWAVEKG
+895 IDKHRTYWAVEKG
-908 SYGEDQKDWTANNN
+908 SYGEDQQSWTANNS
-922 PKPIRCIRVLPKN
+922 PKPIRCIRVLPTN
-935 ITSVDTESDATY
+935 IISVDAESDATY

-986 EPNFYS
+986 GPNFYS

-1007 WGVETNTDATFSL
+1007 WGVETDTDATFSL
-1020 SEIIGY
+1020 SSIIGY
-1026 DINGNRLPRTNP
+1026 DSNGNRVPRTNP
-1038 CANYG
+1038 CANHR
-1043 EGSYGKGSGWRVPN
+1043 EGGYSDGWRVPN

-1098 CPGSKGSGDLTS
+1098 CPGSKGSGHLTS
-1110 ASYKIRCVRDVPA
+1110 ESYKIRCVRDVPA
-1123 GYFGN
+1123 GYLGN

>member
-1 MNTKRILHTCSAS
+1 M
-14 LLVIGAMLLTL
+14 
-25 VGCMDDDLA
+25 
-34 KNNGDV
+34 
-40 VEGVP
+40 
-45 ITVTMK
+45 
-51 LAGAPTAD
+51 
-59 VTVDTRASGDDLST
+59 TVDTRASDNDLST

-101 EIIKGPTGTSDVT
+101 EIKGPTETSDSDVT

-162 NIPLNQDEEFS
+162 NIPLNQDGEFS
-173 RPATITSDGQMMIT
+173 RPATITADGQMMIT

-199 TVVGWGESD
+199 TVVNWGESKS
-208 NDIAVKM
+208 NIAVKM

-228 PKDGNAKGTFIP
+228 PKDGKAKGTFIP

-254 VNMDDDNT
+254 VNMDNDTT

-282 AINDVYSFD
+282 AIDSVYSFD
-291 FYMPENIYDENSEVK
+291 FYMPENIYDENSEVD
-306 SYQARDVW
+306 SYQERDVW
-314 TKNTEML
+314 TKKPEML
-321 LGKMWSNAPQTSTF
+321 LGKKWSNAPQTSTF

-347 VDDNGTENSGDHAV
+347 VDDNGTENSGNHAV

-374 SDLTGNNGNYSVA
+374 GESNDPNRDFGDFSIE
-387 RNVSYTYNVSV
+387 RNCSYTYNVSV

-405 VEALTNKEVQPGAEG
+405 VEALTNEEAQPGAEG

-464 MEDASIN
+464 MKDSSIN

-484 EAMDYTYDGD
+484 EAMDYTHDED

-513 AVQNKQD
+513 AVQNEQD

-527 VWKGSGSGINPTR
+527 VWKGSGSGINPTG
-540 GFDYQWIEFWPQES
+540 GFDYQWIEFWPQTSDTE
-554 GTALAAYPG
+554 LAAYPG

-571 TLKAAEEN
+571 SLTDEEKSS
-579 MVYGTAKGNTARLK
+579 VYGTPLGNASRLK

-604 AVKKIY
+604 AVKDIY
-610 INGSMTPTGDTP
+610 KVGTVSTTTDDTP
-622 NADGICIVKDGD
+622 NADGICIVKDGN

-650 EHPLTHAA
+650 EHPLTHDA

-708 ATAIDGFG
+708 ATAINGFG

-722 TPLTQNGVNFT
+722 TPLTQNGVDFT

-794 DAYSNNDRQRG
+794 DAYSNNYRQRG

-864 DIWYTEVNQT
+864 DIWYTGVNQT
-874 GDKNYVTANNLADG
+874 GDKNYVTADNLADG

-895 IDNHRTYWAVEKG
+895 IDNRRTFWAVEKG
-908 SYGEDQKDWTANNN
+908 SYGVDGASWTANNE

-1001 VKTTDN
+1001 VKTTNN
-1007 WGVETNTDATFSL
+1007 WGEGIFVASKNVKTTNNWGEETNIDATFSL
-1020 SEIIGY
+1020 SSIIGY
-1026 DINGNRLPRTNP
+1026 DSNGNRVPRTNP
-1038 CANYG
+1038 CANHR
-1043 EGSYGKGSGWRVPN
+1043 EGGYSDGWRVPN

-1083 KVRYGFFINEKKMIS
+1083 AVRYGFIVNEEKMIS
-1098 CPGSKGSGDLTS
+1098 CPGSKGPGALNT
-1110 ASYKIRCVRDVPA
+1110 SYKIRCVRDVPA
-1123 GYFGN
+1123 GYFD

>member
-1 MNTKRILHTCSAS
+1 MNTKRILHTWSAG

-51 LAGAPTAD
+51 LAGTPAAD
-59 VTVDTRASGDDLST
+59 VTVDTRASDNDLST
-73 LSNLTIYVFDGNGTY
+73 LSNLTIYVFDGNGKY
-88 QQTVSTLDGFESL
+88 QQTVSTLDGTL
-101 EIIKGPTGTSDVT
+101 TIKSGPEGATDVT
-114 YEVKFETT
+114 YEVQFSTT

-162 NIPLNQDEEFS
+162 NIPLNQDGEFS

-199 TVVGWGESD
+199 AVVNWGESK
-208 NDIAVKM
+208 NNIAVKM
-215 KRIMAHVTFNITP
+215 KRMMAHVTFNITQP
-228 PKDGNAKGTFIP
+228 GSAKGTFIP

-321 LGKMWSNAPQTSTF
+321 LGKKWSNAPQTSTF

-347 VDDNGTENSGDHAV
+347 VDDNGTEGPGNHAV

-374 SDLTGNNGNYSVA
+374 SDSKFGDYSIA

-398 TGVNKIV
+398 EGVNKIV
-405 VEALTNKEVQPGAEG
+405 VEALTNREDQPGAEG

-464 MEDASIN
+464 MKDSSIN

-484 EAMDYTYDGD
+484 EAMDYTHDGD

-513 AVQNKQD
+513 AVQNKKD

-527 VWKGSGSGINPTR
+527 VWKGSGSGINPTG

-571 TLKAAEEN
+571 TLTAAEVN

-604 AVKKIY
+604 AVKEIY
-610 INGSMTPTGDTP
+610 KVGTVSTTTDDTP

-650 EHPLTHAA
+650 EHPLTHAE
-658 VTSWDVFV
+658 VSSWDVFV

-708 ATAIDGFG
+708 ATDINGIG

-722 TPLTQNGVNFT
+722 TPLAQDRINFT
-733 FGTAKCT
+733 FGSAKCT
-740 TSSGLSDK
+740 TGIGSDLSDTD
-748 NGRSN
+748 GRSN
-753 QIALIGINQDQYN
+753 QIALIGIDNYRYRWD
-766 NWSYYISTANN
+766 YYISTGKN

-794 DAYSNNDRQRG
+794 DAYSNNDGQRG

-818 GDGKIDE
+818 GDGTIDE

-856 GNKASLDD
+856 GNKASLDN
-864 DIWYTEVNQT
+864 DIRLSNGE
-874 GDKNYVTANNLADG
+874 KIYVTAENLKDG
-888 TLFYTSS
+888 TLYYTSS
-895 IDNHRTYWAVEKG
+895 IDEHRTYWAVEKG
-908 SYGEDQKDWTANNN
+908 SYGVDGASWTATNA
-922 PKPIRCIRVLPKN
+922 PKPIRCIRVLPTN
-935 ITSVDTESDATY
+935 ITSVDAKSDATY
-947 EPINDPSGLTTLKFK
+947 EPINNDPSGLTTLKFK

-1001 VKTTDN
+1001 VKQTN
-1007 WGVETNTDATFSL
+1007 WRGDETNTDATFSL

-1026 DINGNRLPRTNP
+1026 DSNGNMSSRTNP

-1066 EGLVNENTTCC
+1066 EGLVEENTTCC

-1083 KVRYGFFINEKKMIS
+1083 AVRYGFFINEAEMIS

-1123 GYFGN
+1123 GYFD

>member
-1 MNTKRILHTCSAS
+1 MNTKRILHTWSAG
-14 LLVIGAMLLTL
+14 LLVVGAMLLTF
-25 VGCMDDDLA
+25 VGCMDDDLV
-34 KNNGDV
+34 KKNGDV

-51 LAGAPTAD
+51 LAGTPAAD

-101 EIIKGPTGTSDVT
+101 EIKGPTETSDVT

-162 NIPLNQDEEFS
+162 NIPLNQDGEFS

-187 GKNEGIQFGTNG
+187 GKNEGIQFDTNG
-199 TVVGWGESD
+199 TVVNWGESK
-208 NDIAVKM
+208 NNIAVKM
-215 KRIMAHVTFNITP
+215 KRMMAHVTFNITHP
-228 PKDGNAKGTFIP
+228 DDGSAQGTFTP

-291 FYMPENIYDENSEVK
+291 FYMPENIYDENSEVE
-306 SYQARDVW
+306 SYQERDVW
-314 TKNTEML
+314 TKKPEML
-321 LGKMWSNAPQTSTF
+321 LGKKWSNAPQTSTF

-347 VDDNGTENSGDHAV
+347 VGDNSTENSGDHAV

-374 SDLTGNNGNYSVA
+374 SQSTGDYGDYSIA

-405 VEALTNKEVQPGAEG
+405 VEALTNREEQPGAEG

-445 NLSSIAS
+445 NLSSITS
-452 AVQQKLGPYDSS
+452 AVTQKLGTYNSNI
-464 MEDASIN
+464 EDAEID

-513 AVQNKQD
+513 AVRSNAD

-527 VWKGSGSGINPTR
+527 VWQGSGTGIQPTG
-540 GFDYQWIEFWPQES
+540 GFDYQWIEFWPQTS
-554 GTALAAYPG
+554 GTELAAYPG

-571 TLKAAEEN
+571 SLTDEEKSS
-579 MVYGTAKGNTARLK
+579 VYGTPSGNASRLK

-604 AVKKIY
+604 AVKDIY
-610 INGSMTPTGDTP
+610 MVGTVSTTTDDTP
-622 NADGICIVKDGD
+622 NVDGICIVKDGD

-708 ATAIDGFG
+708 ATAINGFG

-740 TSSGLSDK
+740 TSDGLSDK
-748 NGRSN
+748 DGRSN
-753 QIALIGINQDQYN
+753 QIALIGIDNDRYYWN
-766 NWSYYISTANN
+766 YYISTEKN

-794 DAYSNNDRQRG
+794 DAYSNNYRQRG

-818 GDGKIDE
+818 GDGTIDE

-856 GNKASLDD
+856 GNKASLDS
-864 DIWYTEVNQT
+864 DIGYNQAR
-874 GDKNYVTANNLADG
+874 DKIYVTANNLADG

-895 IDNHRTYWAVEKG
+895 IDDHRTYWAVEKG
-908 SYGEDQKDWTANNN
+908 SYGVDGESWTANNA
-922 PKPIRCIRVLPKN
+922 PKPIRCIRVLPTN
-935 ITSVDTESDATY
+935 ITSVDAKSDATY
-947 EPINDPSGLTTLKFK
+947 ERIYNDPSGLITLKFK

-1001 VKTTDN
+1001 VKTTN
-1007 WGVETNTDATFSL
+1007 NSNTDATFSL
-1020 SEIIGY
+1020 SSIIGY
-1026 DINGNRLPRTNP
+1026 DASGNTISRTNP
-1038 CANYG
+1038 CRNYSEG
-1043 EGSYGKGSGWRVPN
+1043 EYTSGWRVPN

-1066 EGLVNENTTCC
+1066 EGLVDVNTTCC

-1083 KVRYGFFINEKKMIS
+1083 AVRYGFFINEAKMIS

-1110 ASYKIRCVRDVPA
+1110 TSYKIRCVRDVPA

>member
-1 MNTKRILHTCSAS
+1 MKKILHTIYTS
-14 LLVIGAMLLTL
+14 LLL
-25 VGCMDDDLA
+25 VGFVAFSLTSCVDDELV
-34 KNNGDV
+34 KSGEV

-45 ITVTMK
+45 ITVTMQ
-51 LAGAPTAD
+51 LAGAPAAD
-59 VTVDTRASGDDLST
+59 VVVDTRASGNDLSA
-73 LSNLTIYVFDGNGTY
+73 LSNLTIYVFDGNGKY
-88 QQTVSTLDGFESL
+88 QQTVSTLDGFERL
-101 EIIKGPTGTSDVT
+101 EIVSGPTGASDVT
-114 YEVKFETT
+114 YEVRFSTT

-137 VWSEANNINVSTMNF
+137 LWSGANNVNASEMNF
-152 EELKKHLANL
+152 EELEKHLATL
-162 NIPLNQDEEFS
+162 NIPLNQDGEFS
-173 RPATITSDGQMMIT
+173 RPAMITSDGQMMIT
-187 GKNEGIQFGTNG
+187 GKNEGIQFDTNG
-199 TVVGWGESD
+199 GVADWGESE
-208 NDIAVKM
+208 NNIAVKM
-215 KRIMAHVTFNITP
+215 KRIMAHVTFNITQP
-228 PKDGNAKGTFIP
+228 ESAKGTFVP

-254 VNMDDDNT
+254 VNMDDVNT
-262 IITGD
+262 IVSGEN
-267 GAVGFNHFASMTINP
+267 AVEFNHFASTTVNP
-282 AINDVYSFD
+282 AINNIYSFD
-291 FYMPENIYDENSEVK
+291 FYMPENIYDVIEGVDG
-306 SYQARDVW
+306 YQARDIW
-314 TKNTEML
+314 ADKSEEL
-321 LGKMWSNAPQTSTF
+321 LGKQWTNAPQTSTF

-347 VDDNGTENSGDHAV
+347 VNNSGEEDSGDYAV
-361 TGDVQYTIHLGDF
+361 TGNVQYTIHLGDF
-374 SDLTGNNGNYSVA
+374 SRSTTGNYGNYSIA

-398 TGVNKIV
+398 VGVDKIV
-405 VEALTNKEVQPGAEG
+405 VEALTDSEEQPGAEG

-452 AVQQKLGPYDSS
+452 AIEQKFGSYTTDIDDT
-464 MEDASIN
+464 EID

-484 EAMDYTYDGD
+484 EAMDYSHAGS

-513 AVQNKQD
+513 AVRSNAD

-527 VWKGSGSGINPTR
+527 VWQGSGTGLQPEG

-571 TLKAAEEN
+571 TLTEDEKN
-579 MVYGTAKGNTARLK
+579 RVYGTVTETAARLK

-604 AVKKIY
+604 AVKAIY
-610 INGSMTPTGDTP
+610 TTGSVTTTNDNP
-622 NADGICIVKDGD
+622 NDDGICIVKDGD

-650 EHPLTHAA
+650 EHPLTHAE

-666 NKIPREMII
+666 NKISREMII
-675 AMSSKISADGN
+675 AMSSKISEDGN

-708 ATAIDGFG
+708 ATAINGIG

-722 TPLTQNGVNFT
+722 TPLTQNGIDFT
-733 FGTAKCT
+733 FGNAKCST
-740 TSSGLSDK
+740 ESGLSDTD
-748 NGRSN
+748 GQSN
-753 QIALIGINQDQYN
+753 QIALIGIDNSRYMWD
-766 NWSYYISTANN
+766 YYISTGKN

-794 DAYSNNDRQRG
+794 DAYSNNNDQRG

-818 GDGKIDE
+818 GNGVIDK

-842 IGSSALSNAAQLYI
+842 IGSNVLSNAAQLYL
-856 GNKASLDD
+856 GNKASLDN
-864 DIWYTEVNQT
+864 DIWYTGQNNT
-874 GDKNYVTANNLADG
+874 GDKNYVTAENLTDG
-888 TLFYTSS
+888 TLYYTSS
-895 IDNHRTYWAVEKG
+895 KDDHRTYWAVEKG
-908 SYGEDQKDWTANNN
+908 SYGVDGESWTAKNA
-922 PKPIRCIRVLPKN
+922 PKPIRCIRVLPIN
-935 ITSVDTESDATY
+935 ITSVDATSDATY
-947 EPINDPSGLTTLKFK
+947 ERIYNDPSGLITLKFK
-962 DRLVDRLYRNGVYTS
+962 GRLVDGLYRNGVYTS
-977 LLSRHNEDG
+977 LLAIHDETD
-986 EPNFYS
+986 EANFYS
-992 EGIFVASKN
+992 EGIFVASNN
-1001 VKTTDN
+1001 VTTN
-1007 WGVETNTDATFSL
+1007 WEYNTDATFSL
-1020 SEIIGY
+1020 SSIIGY
-1026 DINGNRLPRTNP
+1026 NANGNTIYRTNP
-1038 CANYG
+1038 CGNYS
-1043 EGSYGKGSGWRVPN
+1043 EGGYTSGWRVPN

-1066 EGLVNENTTCC
+1066 EVSDISISTACC

-1083 KVRYGFFINEKKMIS
+1083 NVRYGFFINDKKMIS

>member
-1 MNTKRILHTCSAS
+1 MKKILHTIYTC
-14 LLVIGAMLLTL
+14 LLWMGFVGFALSGCKDDEL
-25 VGCMDDDLA
+25 V
-34 KNNGDV
+34 KNNGEV

-51 LAGAPTAD
+51 LAGTPAAD

-73 LSNLTIYVFDGNGTY
+73 LINLTIYVFDGNGTY

-101 EIIKGPTGTSDVT
+101 EIKGPTGTGDVT

-162 NIPLNQDEEFS
+162 NIPLNQDGEFS

-187 GKNEGIQFGTNG
+187 GKNEGIQFDTNG
-199 TVVGWGESD
+199 TVVKWGESEK
-208 NDIAVKM
+208 NIAIKM
-215 KRIMAHVTFNITP
+215 KRMMAHVTFNITP
-228 PKDGNAKGTFIP
+228 PPKDGNAKGTFTP

-254 VNMDDDNT
+254 VNMDNDTT

-321 LGKMWSNAPQTSTF
+321 LGKKWSNAPQTSTF

-347 VDDNGTENSGDHAV
+347 VDDNGTEGSGNHAV

-374 SDLTGNNGNYSVA
+374 GESNDPNRDFGDFSIE
-387 RNVSYTYNVSV
+387 RNCSYTYNVSV

-405 VEALTNKEVQPGAEG
+405 VEALTNREDQPGAEG

-445 NLSSIAS
+445 NLSSIAL
-452 AVQQKLGPYDSS
+452 AVQQKLGPYNSNLEDSVI
-464 MEDASIN
+464 DN
-471 KAIAD
+471 TIAD

-484 EAMDYTYDGD
+484 EAMDYTHDGD

-513 AVQNKQD
+513 AVRSGEN
-520 PTEAKNN
+520 TANAKNS
-527 VWKGSGSGINPTR
+527 VWQGSGSGIQPTG

-571 TLKAAEEN
+571 TLTEEEEN
-579 MVYGTAKGNTARLK
+579 MVYGKAKGNTARLK

-604 AVKKIY
+604 AVKNIY
-610 INGSMTPTGDTP
+610 SGSVTTIITGDTP
-622 NADGICIVKDGD
+622 NEDGICIVKDGD

-650 EHPLTHAA
+650 EHPLTHAR
-658 VTSWDVFV
+658 VKSWDVFV

-675 AMSSKISADGN
+675 AMSSKISDDGN

-708 ATAIDGFG
+708 ATAINGIG

-722 TPLTQNGVNFT
+722 TPLTEKGENFT
-733 FGTAKCT
+733 FGKNIE
-740 TSSGLSDK
+740 SGLSDTD
-748 NGRSN
+748 GRSN
-753 QIALIGINQDQYN
+753 QIALIGINN
-766 NWSYYISTANN
+766 NRYYWNYYISTEKN

-794 DAYSNNDRQRG
+794 DA
-805 AYAACLSRNRDLN
+805 
-818 GDGKIDE
+818 
-825 SEVRWFLPSVNE
+825 
-837 YLRIG
+837 
-842 IGSSALSNAAQLYI
+842 
-856 GNKASLDD
+856 
-864 DIWYTEVNQT
+864 
-874 GDKNYVTANNLADG
+874 
-888 TLFYTSS
+888 
-895 IDNHRTYWAVEKG
+895 
-908 SYGEDQKDWTANNN
+908 
-922 PKPIRCIRVLPKN
+922 
-935 ITSVDTESDATY
+935 
-947 EPINDPSGLTTLKFK
+947 
-962 DRLVDRLYRNGVYTS
+962 
-977 LLSRHNEDG
+977 
-986 EPNFYS
+986 
-992 EGIFVASKN
+992 
-1001 VKTTDN
+1001 
-1007 WGVETNTDATFSL
+1007 
-1020 SEIIGY
+1020 
-1026 DINGNRLPRTNP
+1026 
-1038 CANYG
+1038 
-1043 EGSYGKGSGWRVPN
+1043 
-1057 LVELMAMNA
+1057 
-1066 EGLVNENTTCC
+1066 
-1077 TAFSRQ
+1077 
-1083 KVRYGFFINEKKMIS
+1083 
-1098 CPGSKGSGDLTS
+1098 
-1110 ASYKIRCVRDVPA
+1110 
-1123 GYFGN
+1123 

>member
-1 MNTKRILHTCSAS
+1 MKKILHTIYTC
-14 LLVIGAMLLTL
+14 LLWMGFVGFALSGCKDDEL
-25 VGCMDDDLA
+25 V
-34 KNNGDV
+34 KNNGEV

-51 LAGAPTAD
+51 LAGTPAAD

-101 EIIKGPTGTSDVT
+101 EIINGPTGTSDVT
-114 YEVKFETT
+114 YEVNFETT

-162 NIPLNQDEEFS
+162 NIPLNQDGEFS

-187 GKNEGIQFGTNG
+187 GKNEGIQFDTNG
-199 TVVGWGESD
+199 TVVNWGESE
-208 NDIAVKM
+208 NNIAVKM

-291 FYMPENIYDENSEVK
+291 FYMPENIYDENSKVN

-314 TKNTEML
+314 TKKTEML
-321 LGKMWSNAPQTSTF
+321 LGKKWSNAPQTSTF

-347 VDDNGTENSGDHAV
+347 VDDNGTENSGNHAV

-398 TGVNKIV
+398 KGVNKIV
-405 VEALTNKEVQPGAEG
+405 VEALTNREEQPGAEG

-445 NLSSIAS
+445 NLSSITS
-452 AVQQKLGPYDSS
+452 AVTQKLDTYNSNIK
-464 MEDASIN
+464 DAEID

-484 EAMDYTYDGD
+484 EAMDYTHDGD

-513 AVQNKQD
+513 AVQNKKD

-527 VWKGSGSGINPTR
+527 VWKGSGTGIQPTG
-540 GFDYQWIEFWPQES
+540 GFDYQWIEFWPQTS
-554 GTALAAYPG
+554 GTELAAYPG

-571 TLKAAEEN
+571 TLTAAEEN
-579 MVYGTAKGNTARLK
+579 MVYGTAKGDTARLK

-650 EHPLTHAA
+650 EHPLTHAK
-658 VTSWDVFV
+658 VKSWDVFV

-708 ATAIDGFG
+708 ATAINGFG

-740 TSSGLSDK
+740 TSSGLSDT

-753 QIALIGINQDQYN
+753 QIALIGINQGINQYN
-766 NWSYYISTANN
+766 EWNYYISTEKN

-794 DAYSNNDRQRG
+794 DAYSNNYRQRG

-818 GDGKIDE
+818 GNGTIDE

-856 GNKASLDD
+856 GNKASLDN
-864 DIWYTEVNQT
+864 DIYNQT
-874 GDKNYVTANNLADG
+874 GDKLYVTANNLADG

-908 SYGEDQKDWTANNN
+908 SYGVDGESWTANNA
-922 PKPIRCIRVLPKN
+922 PKPIRCIRVLPTN

-1001 VKTTDN
+1001 VKTTNN
-1007 WGVETNTDATFSL
+1007 WGEETNATFSL

-1026 DINGNRLPRTNP
+1026 DSNGNRVPRTNP
-1038 CANYG
+1038 CANHS
-1043 EGSYGKGSGWRVPN
+1043 EGGYSDGWRVPN

-1066 EGLVNENTTCC
+1066 EGLVDNLTICC

-1083 KVRYGFFINEKKMIS
+1083 KVRYGFKKDGTMIS
-1098 CPGSKGSGDLTS
+1098 CPGSKGTTDLTWKG
-1110 ASYKIRCVRDVPA
+1110 YLIRCVRDVPA
-1123 GYFGN
+1123 GYTFPTN

>member
-1 MNTKRILHTCSAS
+1 MKKILHTIYTC
-14 LLVIGAMLLTL
+14 LLWMGFVGFALSGCKDDEL
-25 VGCMDDDLA
+25 V
-34 KNNGDV
+34 KNNGEV

-59 VTVDTRASGDDLST
+59 VTVDTRASGNDLST
-73 LSNLTIYVFDGNGTY
+73 LSNLTIYVFDGNGKY
-88 QQTVSTLDGFESL
+88 QQTVSTLDGTL
-101 EIIKGPTGTSDVT
+101 TIKSGPEGATDVT
-114 YEVKFETT
+114 YEVQFSTT

-162 NIPLNQDEEFS
+162 NIPLNQDGEFS
-173 RPATITSDGQMMIT
+173 RPATITADDQMMIT

-215 KRIMAHVTFNITP
+215 KRMMAHVTFNITQP
-228 PKDGNAKGTFIP
+228 GSAKGAFIP

-254 VNMDDDNT
+254 VNMDNDTT

-282 AINDVYSFD
+282 AIDNVYSFD
-291 FYMPENIYDENSEVK
+291 FYMPENIYDENSEVD
-306 SYQARDVW
+306 SYQERDVW
-314 TKNTEML
+314 TKKTEML
-321 LGKMWSNAPQTSTF
+321 LGKKWRNAPQTSTF

-347 VDDNGTENSGDHAV
+347 VDDDGQETSEKHTV
-361 TGDVQYTIHLGDF
+361 TGDVQYTIHLGNFGKSTDTKRNFGDF
-374 SDLTGNNGNYSVA
+374 SIE
-387 RNVSYTYNVSV
+387 RNCSYTYNVSV

-405 VEALTNKEVQPGAEG
+405 VEALTNREEQPGAEG

-464 MEDASIN
+464 MKDSSIN

-484 EAMDYTYDGD
+484 EAMDYTHDGD

-513 AVQNKQD
+513 AVQNKKD

-527 VWKGSGSGINPTR
+527 VWKGSGSGINPTG
-540 GFDYQWIEFWPQES
+540 GFDYQWIEFWPQTS
-554 GTALAAYPG
+554 GTELAAYPG

-571 TLKAAEEN
+571 TLTEDEKN
-579 MVYGTAKGNTARLK
+579 SVYGIASEKNVRLK

-604 AVKKIY
+604 AVKNIY
-610 INGSMTPTGDTP
+610 KSGSVTTTGDTP
-622 NADGICIVKDGD
+622 NGDGICIVKDGN

-650 EHPLTHAA
+650 EHPLTHAEVA
-658 VTSWDVFV
+658 SWDVFV

-675 AMSSKISADGN
+675 AMSSKISEDGN

-708 ATAIDGFG
+708 ATAINGFG

-722 TPLTQNGVNFT
+722 TPLTQDGVNFT
-733 FGTAKCT
+733 FGKNIK
-740 TSSGLSDK
+740 SGLSDTD
-748 NGRSN
+748 GRSN
-753 QIALIGINQDQYN
+753 QIALINITRYDWN
-766 NWSYYISTANN
+766 YYISTEKN

-794 DAYSNNDRQRG
+794 DAYSNDQSQRG

-818 GDGKIDE
+818 GNGTIDE

-856 GNKASLDD
+856 GNKASLDS
-864 DIWYTEVNQT
+864 DIWYADN
-874 GDKNYVTANNLADG
+874 GDKNYVTTENLKDG
-888 TLFYTSS
+888 TLYYTSS
-895 IDNHRTYWAVEKG
+895 IDEHRTYWAVEKG
-908 SYGEDQKDWTANNN
+908 SYGVDEASWTATNA
-922 PKPIRCIRVLPKN
+922 PKPIRCIRVLPTN
-935 ITSVDTESDATY
+935 IISVDAKSDATY
-947 EPINDPSGLTTLKFK
+947 EPINNDPSGLTTLKFK

-986 EPNFYS
+986 EPNYYS

-1001 VKTTDN
+1001 VKTTDY
-1007 WGVETNTDATFSL
+1007 WGNETYTDATFSL
-1020 SEIIGY
+1020 SSIIGY
-1026 DINGNRLPRTNP
+1026 DASGNTISRTNP
-1038 CANYG
+1038 CSKYS
-1043 EGSYGKGSGWRVPN
+1043 EGGYTSGWRVPN

-1066 EGLVNENTTCC
+1066 EGLVDVNTTSC

-1083 KVRYGFFINEKKMIS
+1083 AVRYGFIVNEEKMIS
-1098 CPGSKGSGDLTS
+1098 CPGSKGPGALNT
-1110 ASYKIRCVRDVPA
+1110 SYKIRCVRDVPA

>member
-1 MNTKRILHTCSAS
+1 
-14 LLVIGAMLLTL
+14 
-25 VGCMDDDLA
+25 MDDDLA

-51 LAGAPTAD
+51 LAGTPAAD

-73 LSNLTIYVFDGNGTY
+73 LSNLTIYVFDGNGKY
-88 QQTVSTLDGFESL
+88 QQTVSTLDGTL
-101 EIIKGPTGTSDVT
+101 TIKSGPEGATDVT
-114 YEVKFETT
+114 YEVQFSTT

-162 NIPLNQDEEFS
+162 NIPLNQDGEFS

-187 GKNEGIQFGTNG
+187 GKNEGIQFDTNG
-199 TVVGWGESD
+199 TVVDWGESE
-208 NDIAVKM
+208 NNIAVKM
-215 KRIMAHVTFNITP
+215 KRMMAHVTFNITQP
-228 PKDGNAKGTFIP
+228 DEESAKGTFIP

-291 FYMPENIYDENSEVK
+291 FYMPENIYDENSKVN

-314 TKNTEML
+314 TKNSKML
-321 LGKMWSNAPQTSTF
+321 LGKSWSNAPLTSTF

-347 VDDNGTENSGDHAV
+347 VDDKGTENSGNHAV

-374 SDLTGNNGNYSVA
+374 SYLTGNNGNYSVA

-398 TGVNKIV
+398 TGVDKIV
-405 VEALTNKEVQPGAEG
+405 VEALTNREDQPGAEG

-513 AVQNKQD
+513 AVQNTQD

-527 VWKGSGSGINPTR
+527 VWKGSGSGINPTG

-571 TLKAAEEN
+571 TLTEDEEN

-604 AVKKIY
+604 AVKNIY
-610 INGSMTPTGDTP
+610 SGSVTTIITGDTP
-622 NADGICIVKDGD
+622 NDDGICIVKDGD

-650 EHPLTHAA
+650 EHPLTHAK
-658 VTSWDVFV
+658 VKSWDVFV

-675 AMSSKISADGN
+675 AMSSKISDDGN

-708 ATAIDGFG
+708 ATAINGFG

-722 TPLTQNGVNFT
+722 TPLTQNGVDFT

-748 NGRSN
+748 DGRSN
-753 QIALIGINQDQYN
+753 QIALIGINQYN
-766 NWSYYISTANN
+766 EWNYYISTEKN

-794 DAYSNNDRQRG
+794 DAYSNDQSQRG

-818 GDGKIDE
+818 GNGTIDE

-864 DIWYTEVNQT
+864 DIWYTGVNQT
-874 GDKNYVTANNLADG
+874 GDKNYVTADNLADG

-895 IDNHRTYWAVEKG
+895 IDNHRTFWAVEKG
-908 SYGEDQKDWTANNN
+908 SYGVDGASWTANNE
-922 PKPIRCIRVLPKN
+922 PKPIRCIRVLPTD
-935 ITSVDTESDATY
+935 ITSVYAKSDATY
-947 EPINDPSGLTTLKFK
+947 ERIYNDPSGLTTLKFK

-1001 VKTTDN
+1001 VKTTDHL
-1007 WGVETNTDATFSL
+1007 GVETNTDATFSL
-1020 SEIIGY
+1020 SSIIGY
-1026 DINGNRLPRTNP
+1026 DASGNTISRTNP
-1038 CANYG
+1038 CRKYSEG
-1043 EGSYGKGSGWRVPN
+1043 EYTSGWRVPN

-1066 EGLVNENTTCC
+1066 EGLVDENTTCC

-1083 KVRYGFFINEKKMIS
+1083 AVRYGFFINEAEMIS
-1098 CPGSKGSGDLTS
+1098 CPGSKSGHLTS

-1123 GYFGN
+1123 GYFD

>member
-1 MNTKRILHTCSAS
+1 
-14 LLVIGAMLLTL
+14 
-25 VGCMDDDLA
+25 MDDDLA

-51 LAGAPTAD
+51 LAGTPAAD
-59 VTVDTRASGDDLST
+59 VTVETRASGNDLST

-162 NIPLNQDEEFS
+162 NIPLNQDGEFS

-199 TVVGWGESD
+199 GVVDWGESK
-208 NDIAVKM
+208 NNIAVKM
-215 KRIMAHVTFNITP
+215 KRMMAHVTFNITQP
-228 PKDGNAKGTFIP
+228 GSAKGTFIP

-321 LGKMWSNAPQTSTF
+321 LGKKWSNAPQTSTF

-347 VDDNGTENSGDHAV
+347 VDDNGTESSGDHAV
-361 TGDVQYTIHLGDF
+361 TGNVQYTIHLGDF

-405 VEALTNKEVQPGAEG
+405 VEALTDREDQPGAEG

-452 AVQQKLGPYDSS
+452 AIAQELGSYNTSID
-464 MEDASIN
+464 DAEID

-484 EAMDYTYDGD
+484 EAMDYSHAGS

-513 AVQNKQD
+513 AVRSNAD
-520 PTEAKNN
+520 PTQAKNN
-527 VWKGSGSGINPTR
+527 VWQGSGTGLQPTG

-554 GTALAAYPG
+554 GTSLAAYPG

-571 TLKAAEEN
+571 TLTEDEKN
-579 MVYGTAKGNTARLK
+579 SVYGTASGNTNRLK

-604 AVKKIY
+604 AVKNIY
-610 INGSMTPTGDTP
+610 KVGTVSTTTDDTP

-650 EHPLTHAA
+650 EHPLTHAK
-658 VTSWDVFV
+658 VKSWDVFV

-675 AMSSKISADGN
+675 AMSSKISDDGN

-708 ATAIDGFG
+708 ATAINGFG

-722 TPLTQNGVNFT
+722 TPLTQDGINFT
-733 FGTAKCT
+733 FGSAKCT
-740 TSSGLSDK
+740 TGIGSDLSDTD
-748 NGRSN
+748 GRSN
-753 QIALIGINQDQYN
+753 QIALIGIDNYRYN
-766 NWSYYISTANN
+766 RWDYYISTGKN

-794 DAYSNNDRQRG
+794 DAYSNNDGQRG

-818 GDGKIDE
+818 GDGTIDE

-864 DIWYTEVNQT
+864 DIWYTGVNQT

-895 IDNHRTYWAVEKG
+895 IDDHRTFWAVEKG
-908 SYGEDQKDWTANNN
+908 SYGKDQQSWTANNS
-922 PKPIRCIRVLPKN
+922 PKPIRCIRVLPTN
-935 ITSVDTESDATY
+935 ITSVDAKSDATY
-947 EPINDPSGLTTLKFK
+947 EPINNDPSGLTTLKFK
-962 DRLVDRLYRNGVYTS
+962 DRLVDRLYRNGEYTS
-977 LLSRHNEDG
+977 LLSIHNEDEG
-986 EPNFYS
+986 PNFYS

-1001 VKTTDN
+1001 VKTTDH

-1020 SEIIGY
+1020 SSIIGY
-1026 DINGNRLPRTNP
+1026 DASGNTISRTNP
-1038 CANYG
+1038 CSKYS
-1043 EGSYGKGSGWRVPN
+1043 EGGYTSGWRVPN

-1066 EGLVNENTTCC
+1066 EGLVEENTTCC

-1083 KVRYGFFINEKKMIS
+1083 AVRYGFIVNEEKMIS
-1098 CPGSKGSGDLTS
+1098 CPGSKGPGALNT
-1110 ASYKIRCVRDVPA
+1110 SYKIRCVRDVPA
-1123 GYFGN
+1123 GYFD

>member
-1 MNTKRILHTCSAS
+1 
-14 LLVIGAMLLTL
+14 
-25 VGCMDDDLA
+25 MDDDLV

-51 LAGAPTAD
+51 LAGTPAAD
-59 VTVDTRASGDDLST
+59 VTVDTRASGNDLST

-101 EIIKGPTGTSDVT
+101 EIINGPTGTSDDVT

-162 NIPLNQDEEFS
+162 NIPLNQDGEFS

-187 GKNEGIQFGTNG
+187 GKNEGIQFDTNG
-199 TVVGWGESD
+199 GVVDWGESE
-208 NDIAVKM
+208 NNIAVKM
-215 KRIMAHVTFNITP
+215 KRMMAHVTFNITQP
-228 PKDGNAKGTFIP
+228 GSAKGTFIP

-291 FYMPENIYDENSEVK
+291 FYMPENIYDENSKVD
-306 SYQARDVW
+306 SYPARDVW
-314 TKNTEML
+314 TKKPEML
-321 LGKMWSNAPQTSTF
+321 LGKKWSNAPQTSTF

-405 VEALTNKEVQPGAEG
+405 VEALTNKEEQPGAEG

-452 AVQQKLGPYDSS
+452 AVEQKLGSYNSN
-464 MEDASIN
+464 MEDAEIDN
-471 KAIAD
+471 AIAD

-484 EAMDYTYDGD
+484 EAMDYTHNGS

-513 AVQNKQD
+513 AVRSGEN
-520 PTEAKNN
+520 PANAKNS
-527 VWKGSGSGINPTR
+527 VWQGSGSGIQPTG
-540 GFDYQWIEFWPQES
+540 GFDYQWIEFWPQTS
-554 GTALAAYPG
+554 GTELAAYPG

-571 TLKAAEEN
+571 TLTAAEEN

-610 INGSMTPTGDTP
+610 IDGSMTPTGDTP

-650 EHPLTHAA
+650 EHPLTHAE

-675 AMSSKISADGN
+675 AMSSKISEDGN

-708 ATAIDGFG
+708 ATAINGIG

-722 TPLTQNGVNFT
+722 TPLTKNGINFT
-733 FGTAKCT
+733 FGSAKCT
-740 TSSGLSDK
+740 TGSGLSDTD
-748 NGRSN
+748 GRSN

-818 GDGKIDE
+818 GDRTIDE

-856 GNKASLDD
+856 GNKASLDN
-864 DIWYTEVNQT
+864 DIWLSNGE
-874 GDKNYVTANNLADG
+874 KNYVTAENLKDG
-888 TLFYTSS
+888 TLYYTSS
-895 IDNHRTYWAVEKG
+895 IDEHRTYWAVEKG
-908 SYGEDQKDWTANNN
+908 SYGVDGASWTATNA
-922 PKPIRCIRVLPKN
+922 PKPIRCIRVLPTN
-935 ITSVDTESDATY
+935 ITSVDAKSDATY
-947 EPINDPSGLTTLKFK
+947 EPINNDPSGLTTLKFK

-1001 VKTTDN
+1001 VKITNN
-1007 WGVETNTDATFSL
+1007 WGVETNIDATFSL
-1020 SEIIGY
+1020 SSIIGY
-1026 DINGNRLPRTNP
+1026 DSNGNRVPRTNP

-1066 EGLVNENTTCC
+1066 EGLVDVNTTCC

>member
-1 MNTKRILHTCSAS
+1 MNTKRILHTWSAG
-14 LLVIGAMLLTL
+14 LLVIGAMLLTF

-59 VTVDTRASGDDLST
+59 VTVETRASGNDLST

-101 EIIKGPTGTSDVT
+101 EIINGPTGTSDVT

-162 NIPLNQDEEFS
+162 NIPLNQDGEFS

-187 GKNEGIQFGTNG
+187 GKNEGIQFDTNG
-199 TVVGWGESD
+199 TVVDWGESK
-208 NDIAVKM
+208 NNIAVKM
-215 KRIMAHVTFNITP
+215 KRMMAHVTFNITQP
-228 PKDGNAKGTFIP
+228 GSAKGTFIP

-291 FYMPENIYDENSEVK
+291 FYMPENIYDENSKVD

-321 LGKMWSNAPQTSTF
+321 LGKKWSNAPQTSTF

-405 VEALTNKEVQPGAEG
+405 VEALTDIEDQPGAEG

-445 NLSSIAS
+445 NLSSITS
-452 AVQQKLGPYDSS
+452 AVTHKLGTYNSNI
-464 MEDASIN
+464 EDAEID

-484 EAMDYTYDGD
+484 EAMDYTHDGD

-513 AVQNKQD
+513 AVQNKKD

-527 VWKGSGSGINPTR
+527 VWKGSGSGINPTG
-540 GFDYQWIEFWPQES
+540 GFDYQWIEFWPQTS
-554 GTALAAYPG
+554 GTELAAYPG

-571 TLKAAEEN
+571 TLTAAEKN

-650 EHPLTHAA
+650 EHPLTHAE

-708 ATAIDGFG
+708 ATAINGFG

-722 TPLTQNGVNFT
+722 TPLTQDGVNFT

-740 TSSGLSDK
+740 TSDGLSDK
-748 NGRSN
+748 DGRSN
-753 QIALIGINQDQYN
+753 QIALIGINQYN
-766 NWSYYISTANN
+766 KWNYYISTEKN

-794 DAYSNNDRQRG
+794 DAYSNNEGQRG

-818 GDGKIDE
+818 GDRTIDE

-856 GNKASLDD
+856 GNKASLDN
-864 DIWYTEVNQT
+864 DIWYTGGNQT

-895 IDNHRTYWAVEKG
+895 IDDHRTFWAVEKG
-908 SYGEDQKDWTANNN
+908 SYGKDQQSWTANNS
-922 PKPIRCIRVLPKN
+922 PKPIRCIRVLPTN
-935 ITSVDTESDATY
+935 ITSVDAKSDATY
-947 EPINDPSGLTTLKFK
+947 ERINNDPSKLITLKFK
-962 DRLVDRLYRNGVYTS
+962 GRLVDRLYRNGVYTS
-977 LLSRHNEDG
+977 VLSRHDEDG
-986 EPNFYS
+986 GPNFYS

-1001 VKTTDN
+1001 VKQTN
-1007 WGVETNTDATFSL
+1007 RWGEETNIDATFSL

-1026 DINGNRLPRTNP
+1026 DSNGNGVPQTNP

-1066 EGLVNENTTCC
+1066 EGLVVENTTCC

-1083 KVRYGFFINEKKMIS
+1083 KVRYGFFINEAKMIS

-1110 ASYKIRCVRDVPA
+1110 TSYKIRCVRDVPA
-1123 GYFGN
+1123 GYFD